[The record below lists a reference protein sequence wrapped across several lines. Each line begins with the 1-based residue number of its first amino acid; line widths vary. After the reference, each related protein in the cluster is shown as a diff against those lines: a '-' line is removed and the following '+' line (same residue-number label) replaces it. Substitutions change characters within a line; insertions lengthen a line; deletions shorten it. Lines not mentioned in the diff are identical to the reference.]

1 MIVIYDSK
9 ETSFSSLGLGILK
22 DFKSNPLITEELK
35 GSFILEFDYAKEGF
49 LSDKLVEGNL
59 IKTNHQIFRIKSI
72 TKSMSDSDKISILAQ
87 QYFQYDMSSNFLED
101 VAPTNLNA
109 QSAISWLLSKAKTS
123 NNFEVNGDC
132 TFSSSARYVR
142 KNVIDAIYTAD
153 NCIFKRFGGEPEF
166 KLNKVFIHS
175 KRGKDN
181 GFSIRKRKNLKGIE
195 FNLDFSTVVTKIL
208 PQGNDELLLDDLYVV
223 SSKLNDYYQP
233 FYKKIDFNIGM
244 DEETTEVEAKE
255 KLKSAAEKLFE
266 TGIDIPEISIKIDFI
281 ELSKCVEYEKYKNLE
296 TCSLG
301 DTVKVIVP
309 EFNIN
314 TSVRVVKTVFDVLL
328 NRFVQL
334 ELGTIKKNIVTSQK
348 DTINNIKNTLEN
360 PTSIL
365 SMAKNQASDI
375 INHPFGGNLF
385 IDKTNG
391 RLYLMDTKD
400 PKTAKNVW
408 QWSLGGLGY
417 SKNGINGPYDLAI
430 TQDGKIVADFITT
443 GKLNT
448 NVIEGYESLI
458 TTVKS
463 IKNLTDYIKT
473 KQETSSIE
481 LLKTP
486 DSTGAINKLSIK
498 NFNLQTLYPDM
509 AYPSDYTYPGVL
521 NFYTLIISNEKVVY
535 SPSLPTANNQTELY
549 NVGGISGKFYRCVD
563 NVWTEETKLDNIKFI
578 YINSPFPL
586 QTLTTT
592 MGDHVYDE
600 LIFEDNQVSIIQRLD
615 YDEENNLEV
624 LEKPVTYNLGEMLVP
639 TFETNTYITMKYWTN
654 LNYECT
660 YIEKNEFTSSFTTK
674 NETNALISITN
685 EINLKVENK
694 CGKDDVVN
702 QLNISKDLIEIKGN
716 RFVLDADNIKI
727 DKFGNILLS
736 NGAKVLGEYGLLSS
750 IIVESNIMSRSF
762 IGGNMILPMGYS
774 QYEET
779 SSGSI
784 TTIKDSLQLQ
794 FTIPK
799 GFKIMSAFILLEHM
813 PTKYKDGTT
822 LKYTGTSKNLK
833 LYRATNYS
841 AGTFVMDI
849 TRYVTNNSEINYSE
863 VPNAFGVSGFSGSSS
878 GYTSKQS
885 INIKD
890 FITTSDTEDS
900 FNMFKIETSNSLVTS
915 LAAMYQNTGACKA
928 TLMIMGYSSFE

>member
-1 MIVIYDSK
+1 MEYSSIETKMLQSFEYETTVNNDGNILGICELGKAKIQLINENNSYSTYKGSWISTPHGSFYIYDVKPVQENVTIELSCYDIKYKLDTPYDSAKHTFPCTLKEWRNSIFNDCGVTYDNTDFPNSDLTLSEEPYLDDGITNRNVVALIAQAGASIVITDNQDKFY
-9 ETSFSSLGLGILK
+9 FSWFNDTI
-22 DFKSNPLITEELK
+22 
-35 GSFILEFDYAKEGF
+35 
-49 LSDKLVEGNL
+49 
-59 IKTNHQIFRIKSI
+59 H
-72 TKSMSDSDKISILAQ
+72 
-87 QYFQYDMSSNFLED
+87 
-101 VAPTNLNA
+101 
-109 QSAISWLLSKAKTS
+109 
-123 NNFEVNGDC
+123 
-132 TFSSSARYVR
+132 
-142 KNVIDAIYTAD
+142 NVIDWLELTTEKNPTKSVNFLVLSRGDAGDDYYYPLTIPE
-153 NCIFKRFGGEPEF
+153 NKVEF
-166 KLNKVFIHS
+166 KIDSNYILDPQDTTSETDLRATTIIPLYNRI
-175 KRGKDN
+175 N
-181 GFSIRKRKNLKGIE
+181 GFSYIIYSMRTQFIENKLTLKLGDKIKYKDVYGNE
-195 FNLDFSTVVTKIL
+195 LTSYVMSKKITWLGGDLTDSDNYELTISAREINETST
-208 PQGNDELLLDDLYVV
+208 EV
-223 SSKLNDYYQP
+223 S
-233 FYKKIDFNIGM
+233 YKKKDVN
-244 DEETTEVEAKE
+244 
-255 KLKSAAEKLFE
+255 KSV
-266 TGIDIPEISIKIDFI
+266 I
-281 ELSKCVEYEKYKNLE
+281 ELSRKTDKAMGMIK
-296 TCSLG
+296 
-301 DTVKVIVP
+301 DAVKKV
-309 EFNIN
+309 
-314 TSVRVVKTVFDVLL
+314 D
-328 NRFVQL
+328 
-334 ELGTIKKNIVTSQK
+334 
-348 DTINNIKNTLEN
+348 D
-360 PTSIL
+360 
-365 SMAKNQASDI
+365 
-375 INHPFGGNLF
+375 
-385 IDKTNG
+385 
-391 RLYLMDTKD
+391 
-400 PKTAKNVW
+400 
-408 QWSLGGLGY
+408 
-417 SKNGINGPYDLAI
+417 
-430 TQDGKIVADFITT
+430 
-443 GKLNT
+443 
-448 NVIEGYESLI
+448 
-458 TTVKS
+458 
-463 IKNLTDYIKT
+463 LTDYIKT
-473 KQETSSIE
+473 KRGTTSIE

-521 NFYTLIISNEKVVY
+521 NFYTLIISNEKVIY

-592 MGDHVYDE
+592 MGDPVYDE
-600 LIFEDNQVSIIQRLD
+600 LIFEDNQVSIIQRLG

-674 NETNALISITN
+674 NETNALMSITN

-716 RFVLDADNIKI
+716 RFVLDADNVKI
-727 DKFGNILLS
+727 DKFGNIILS

>member
-1 MIVIYDSK
+1 MEYSSIETKMLQSFEYETTVNNDGNILGICELGKAKIQLINENNSYSTYKGSWISTPHGSFYIYDVKPVQENVTIELSCYDIKYKLDTPYDSAKHTFPCTLKEWRNSIFNDCGVTYDNTDFPNSDLTLSEEPYLDDGITNRNVVALIAQAGASIVITDNQDKFY
-9 ETSFSSLGLGILK
+9 FSWFN
-22 DFKSNPLITEELK
+22 DT
-35 GSFILEFDYAKEGF
+35 
-49 LSDKLVEGNL
+49 
-59 IKTNHQIFRIKSI
+59 TH
-72 TKSMSDSDKISILAQ
+72 
-87 QYFQYDMSSNFLED
+87 
-101 VAPTNLNA
+101 
-109 QSAISWLLSKAKTS
+109 
-123 NNFEVNGDC
+123 
-132 TFSSSARYVR
+132 
-142 KNVIDAIYTAD
+142 NVIDWLELTTEKNPTKSVNFLVLSRGDAGDDYYYPLTIPE
-153 NCIFKRFGGEPEF
+153 NKVEF
-166 KLNKVFIHS
+166 KIDSNYILDPQDTTSETDLRATTIIPLYNRI
-175 KRGKDN
+175 N
-181 GFSIRKRKNLKGIE
+181 GFSYIIYSMRTQFIENKLTLKLGDKIKYKDVYGNE
-195 FNLDFSTVVTKIL
+195 LTSYVMSKKITWLGGDLTDSDNYELTISASEINETST
-208 PQGNDELLLDDLYVV
+208 EV
-223 SSKLNDYYQP
+223 S
-233 FYKKIDFNIGM
+233 YKKKDVN
-244 DEETTEVEAKE
+244 
-255 KLKSAAEKLFE
+255 KSV
-266 TGIDIPEISIKIDFI
+266 I
-281 ELSKCVEYEKYKNLE
+281 ELSRKTDKAMGMIK
-296 TCSLG
+296 
-301 DTVKVIVP
+301 DAVKKV
-309 EFNIN
+309 
-314 TSVRVVKTVFDVLL
+314 D
-328 NRFVQL
+328 
-334 ELGTIKKNIVTSQK
+334 
-348 DTINNIKNTLEN
+348 D
-360 PTSIL
+360 
-365 SMAKNQASDI
+365 
-375 INHPFGGNLF
+375 
-385 IDKTNG
+385 
-391 RLYLMDTKD
+391 
-400 PKTAKNVW
+400 
-408 QWSLGGLGY
+408 
-417 SKNGINGPYDLAI
+417 
-430 TQDGKIVADFITT
+430 
-443 GKLNT
+443 
-448 NVIEGYESLI
+448 
-458 TTVKS
+458 
-463 IKNLTDYIKT
+463 LTDYIKT
-473 KQETSSIE
+473 KQGTTSIE

-521 NFYTLIISNEKVVY
+521 NFYTLIISNEKVIY

-549 NVGGISGKFYRCVD
+549 NVGGISGKFYRCID
-563 NVWTEETKLDNIKFI
+563 NVWTEETNLDNIKFI

-592 MGDHVYDE
+592 MGDPVYDE
-600 LIFEDNQVSIIQRLD
+600 LIFEDNQVSIIQRLG
-615 YDEENNLEV
+615 YDKENNLEV

-660 YIEKNEFTSSFTTK
+660 YIEKNAFTSNFSTK
-674 NETNALISITN
+674 NETNAIISITDG
-685 EINLKVENK
+685 INLKVENK
-694 CGKDDVVN
+694 CGKDEVVN
-702 QLNISKDLIEIKGN
+702 QLNISKEEILIEGN
-716 RFVLDADNIKI
+716 RFILNADNLKI

>member
-1 MIVIYDSK
+1 MEYSSIENKMLQSFEYETTVNNDGNILGICELGKAKIQLINENNSYSTYKDSWISTPHGSFYVYDVKPVQENVTIELRCYDIKYKLDTPYDSAKHTFPCTLKEWRNSIFNDCGVTYDNTDFPNSDLTLSEEPYLDDGITNRNVVALIAQAGASIVITDNQDKFY
-9 ETSFSSLGLGILK
+9 FSWFNDTI
-22 DFKSNPLITEELK
+22 
-35 GSFILEFDYAKEGF
+35 
-49 LSDKLVEGNL
+49 
-59 IKTNHQIFRIKSI
+59 H
-72 TKSMSDSDKISILAQ
+72 
-87 QYFQYDMSSNFLED
+87 
-101 VAPTNLNA
+101 
-109 QSAISWLLSKAKTS
+109 
-123 NNFEVNGDC
+123 
-132 TFSSSARYVR
+132 
-142 KNVIDAIYTAD
+142 NVIDWLELTTEKNPTKSVNFLVLSRGDAGDDYYYPLTIPE
-153 NCIFKRFGGEPEF
+153 NKVEF
-166 KLNKVFIHS
+166 KIDSNYILDPQDTTSETDLRATTIIPLYNRI
-175 KRGKDN
+175 N
-181 GFSIRKRKNLKGIE
+181 GFSYIIYSMRTQFIENKLTLKLGDKIKYKDVYGNE
-195 FNLDFSTVVTKIL
+195 LTSYVMSKKITWLGGDLTDSDNYELTISAREINETST
-208 PQGNDELLLDDLYVV
+208 EV
-223 SSKLNDYYQP
+223 S
-233 FYKKIDFNIGM
+233 YKKKDVN
-244 DEETTEVEAKE
+244 
-255 KLKSAAEKLFE
+255 KSV
-266 TGIDIPEISIKIDFI
+266 I
-281 ELSKCVEYEKYKNLE
+281 ELSRKTDKAMGMIK
-296 TCSLG
+296 
-301 DTVKVIVP
+301 DAVKKV
-309 EFNIN
+309 
-314 TSVRVVKTVFDVLL
+314 D
-328 NRFVQL
+328 
-334 ELGTIKKNIVTSQK
+334 
-348 DTINNIKNTLEN
+348 D
-360 PTSIL
+360 
-365 SMAKNQASDI
+365 
-375 INHPFGGNLF
+375 
-385 IDKTNG
+385 
-391 RLYLMDTKD
+391 
-400 PKTAKNVW
+400 
-408 QWSLGGLGY
+408 
-417 SKNGINGPYDLAI
+417 
-430 TQDGKIVADFITT
+430 
-443 GKLNT
+443 
-448 NVIEGYESLI
+448 
-458 TTVKS
+458 
-463 IKNLTDYIKT
+463 LTDYIKT
-473 KQETSSIE
+473 KQGTTSIE

-509 AYPSDYTYPGVL
+509 AYPSNYTYPGVL

-592 MGDHVYDE
+592 MGDPVYDE
-600 LIFEDNQVSIIQRLD
+600 LIFEDNQVSIIQRLG
-615 YDEENNLEV
+615 YDKENNLEV

-674 NETNALISITN
+674 NETNALMSITN

-716 RFVLDADNIKI
+716 RFVLDADNVKI
-727 DKFGNILLS
+727 DKFGNIILS

-841 AGTFVMDI
+841 GGTFVMDI
-849 TRYVTNNSEINYSE
+849 TRYITNNSEINYSE

-885 INIKD
+885 INVKD

>member
-1 MIVIYDSK
+1 MEYSSIENKMLQSFEYETTVNNDGNILGICELGKAKIQLINENNSYSTYKDSWISTPHGSFYIYDVKPVQENVTIELSCYDIKFKLDTPYDSAKHTFPCTLKEWRNSIFNDCGVTYDNTDFPNSDLTLSEEPYLDDGITNRNVVALIAQAGASIVITDNQDKFY
-9 ETSFSSLGLGILK
+9 FSWFNDTI
-22 DFKSNPLITEELK
+22 
-35 GSFILEFDYAKEGF
+35 
-49 LSDKLVEGNL
+49 
-59 IKTNHQIFRIKSI
+59 H
-72 TKSMSDSDKISILAQ
+72 
-87 QYFQYDMSSNFLED
+87 
-101 VAPTNLNA
+101 
-109 QSAISWLLSKAKTS
+109 
-123 NNFEVNGDC
+123 
-132 TFSSSARYVR
+132 
-142 KNVIDAIYTAD
+142 NVIDWLELTTEKNPTKSVNFLVLSRGDAGDDYYYPLTIPE
-153 NCIFKRFGGEPEF
+153 NKVEF
-166 KLNKVFIHS
+166 KIDSNYILDPQDTTSETDLRATTIIPLYNRI
-175 KRGKDN
+175 N
-181 GFSIRKRKNLKGIE
+181 GFSYIIYSMRTQFIENKLTLKLGDKIKYKDVYGNE
-195 FNLDFSTVVTKIL
+195 LTSYVMSKKITWLGGDLTDSDNYELTISASKINETST
-208 PQGNDELLLDDLYVV
+208 EV
-223 SSKLNDYYQP
+223 S
-233 FYKKIDFNIGM
+233 YKKKDVN
-244 DEETTEVEAKE
+244 
-255 KLKSAAEKLFE
+255 KSV
-266 TGIDIPEISIKIDFI
+266 I
-281 ELSKCVEYEKYKNLE
+281 ELSRKTDKAMGMIK
-296 TCSLG
+296 
-301 DTVKVIVP
+301 DAVKKV
-309 EFNIN
+309 
-314 TSVRVVKTVFDVLL
+314 D
-328 NRFVQL
+328 
-334 ELGTIKKNIVTSQK
+334 
-348 DTINNIKNTLEN
+348 D
-360 PTSIL
+360 
-365 SMAKNQASDI
+365 
-375 INHPFGGNLF
+375 
-385 IDKTNG
+385 
-391 RLYLMDTKD
+391 
-400 PKTAKNVW
+400 
-408 QWSLGGLGY
+408 
-417 SKNGINGPYDLAI
+417 
-430 TQDGKIVADFITT
+430 
-443 GKLNT
+443 
-448 NVIEGYESLI
+448 
-458 TTVKS
+458 
-463 IKNLTDYIKT
+463 LTDYIKT
-473 KQETSSIE
+473 KQGTTSIE

-521 NFYTLIISNEKVVY
+521 NFYTLIISNEKVIY

-549 NVGGISGKFYRCVD
+549 NVGGISGKFYRCID
-563 NVWTEETKLDNIKFI
+563 NVWTEETNLDNIKFI

-592 MGDHVYDE
+592 MGDPVYDE
-600 LIFEDNQVSIIQRLD
+600 LIFEDNQVSIIQRLG
-615 YDEENNLEV
+615 YDKENNLEV

-660 YIEKNEFTSSFTTK
+660 YIEKNEFTSSFSTK
-674 NETNALISITN
+674 NETNAIISITD

-702 QLNISKDLIEIKGN
+702 QLNISTDLIEIKGN
-716 RFVLDADNIKI
+716 RFVLDADNVKI
-727 DKFGNILLS
+727 DKFGNIILS

-762 IGGNMILPMGYS
+762 MGGNMILPMGYS

-779 SSGSI
+779 SSGSL

-841 AGTFVMDI
+841 AGTFEMNI

>member
-1 MIVIYDSK
+1 MEYSSIETKMLQSFEYETTVNNDGNILGICELGKAKIQLINENNSYSTYKGSWISTPHGSFYIYDVKPVQENVTIELSCYDIKYKLDTPYDSAKHTFPCTLKEWRNSIFNDCGVTYDNTDFPNSDLTLSEEPYLDDGITNRNVVALIAQAGASIVITDNQDKFY
-9 ETSFSSLGLGILK
+9 FSWFNDTI
-22 DFKSNPLITEELK
+22 
-35 GSFILEFDYAKEGF
+35 
-49 LSDKLVEGNL
+49 
-59 IKTNHQIFRIKSI
+59 H
-72 TKSMSDSDKISILAQ
+72 
-87 QYFQYDMSSNFLED
+87 
-101 VAPTNLNA
+101 
-109 QSAISWLLSKAKTS
+109 
-123 NNFEVNGDC
+123 
-132 TFSSSARYVR
+132 
-142 KNVIDAIYTAD
+142 NVIDWLELTTEKNPTKSVNFLVLSRGDAGDDYYYPLTIPE
-153 NCIFKRFGGEPEF
+153 NKVEF
-166 KLNKVFIHS
+166 KIDSNYILDPQDTTSETDLRATTIIPLYNRI
-175 KRGKDN
+175 N
-181 GFSIRKRKNLKGIE
+181 GFSYIIYSMRTQFIENKLTLKLGDKIKYKDVYGNE
-195 FNLDFSTVVTKIL
+195 LTSYVMSKKITWLGGDLTDSDNYELTISAREINETST
-208 PQGNDELLLDDLYVV
+208 EV
-223 SSKLNDYYQP
+223 S
-233 FYKKIDFNIGM
+233 YKKKDVN
-244 DEETTEVEAKE
+244 
-255 KLKSAAEKLFE
+255 KSV
-266 TGIDIPEISIKIDFI
+266 I
-281 ELSKCVEYEKYKNLE
+281 ELSRKTDKAMGMIK
-296 TCSLG
+296 
-301 DTVKVIVP
+301 DAVKKV
-309 EFNIN
+309 
-314 TSVRVVKTVFDVLL
+314 D
-328 NRFVQL
+328 
-334 ELGTIKKNIVTSQK
+334 
-348 DTINNIKNTLEN
+348 D
-360 PTSIL
+360 
-365 SMAKNQASDI
+365 
-375 INHPFGGNLF
+375 
-385 IDKTNG
+385 
-391 RLYLMDTKD
+391 
-400 PKTAKNVW
+400 
-408 QWSLGGLGY
+408 
-417 SKNGINGPYDLAI
+417 
-430 TQDGKIVADFITT
+430 
-443 GKLNT
+443 
-448 NVIEGYESLI
+448 
-458 TTVKS
+458 
-463 IKNLTDYIKT
+463 LTDYIKT
-473 KQETSSIE
+473 KQGTTSIE

-549 NVGGISGKFYRCVD
+549 NVGGISGKFYRCID
-563 NVWTEETKLDNIKFI
+563 NVWTEETNLDNIKFI

-592 MGDHVYDE
+592 MGDPVYDE

-674 NETNALISITN
+674 NETNAIISITD

-694 CGKDDVVN
+694 CEKDDVVN
-702 QLNISKDLIEIKGN
+702 QLNISKVLIEIKGN
-716 RFVLDADNIKI
+716 RFVLDADNVKI
-727 DKFGNILLS
+727 DKFGNIILS

-762 IGGNMILPMGYS
+762 MGGNMILPMGYS

-779 SSGSI
+779 SSGSL

-841 AGTFVMDI
+841 AGTFEMDI
-849 TRYVTNNSEINYSE
+849 LHYVTNNSEINYSE

>member
-1 MIVIYDSK
+1 MEYSSIENKMLQSFEYETTVNNDGNILGICELGKAKIQLINENNSYSTYKGSWISTPHGSFYVYDVKPVQENVTIELSCYDIKYKLDTPYDSAKHTFPCTLKEWRNSIFNDCGVTYDNIDFPNSDLTLSEEPYLDDGITNRNVVALIAQAGASIVITDNQDKFY
-9 ETSFSSLGLGILK
+9 FSWFNDTI
-22 DFKSNPLITEELK
+22 
-35 GSFILEFDYAKEGF
+35 
-49 LSDKLVEGNL
+49 
-59 IKTNHQIFRIKSI
+59 H
-72 TKSMSDSDKISILAQ
+72 
-87 QYFQYDMSSNFLED
+87 
-101 VAPTNLNA
+101 
-109 QSAISWLLSKAKTS
+109 
-123 NNFEVNGDC
+123 
-132 TFSSSARYVR
+132 
-142 KNVIDAIYTAD
+142 NVIDWLELTTEKNPTKSVNFLVLSRGDAGDDYYYPLTIPE
-153 NCIFKRFGGEPEF
+153 NKVEF
-166 KLNKVFIHS
+166 KIDSNYILDPQDTTSETDLRATTIIPLYNRI
-175 KRGKDN
+175 N
-181 GFSIRKRKNLKGIE
+181 GFSYIIYSMRTQFIENKLTLKLGDKIKYKDVYGNE
-195 FNLDFSTVVTKIL
+195 LTSYVMSKKITWLGGDLTDSDNYELTISAREINETST
-208 PQGNDELLLDDLYVV
+208 EV
-223 SSKLNDYYQP
+223 S
-233 FYKKIDFNIGM
+233 YKKKDVN
-244 DEETTEVEAKE
+244 
-255 KLKSAAEKLFE
+255 KSV
-266 TGIDIPEISIKIDFI
+266 I
-281 ELSKCVEYEKYKNLE
+281 ELSRKTDKAMGMIK
-296 TCSLG
+296 
-301 DTVKVIVP
+301 DAVKKV
-309 EFNIN
+309 
-314 TSVRVVKTVFDVLL
+314 D
-328 NRFVQL
+328 
-334 ELGTIKKNIVTSQK
+334 
-348 DTINNIKNTLEN
+348 D
-360 PTSIL
+360 
-365 SMAKNQASDI
+365 
-375 INHPFGGNLF
+375 
-385 IDKTNG
+385 
-391 RLYLMDTKD
+391 
-400 PKTAKNVW
+400 
-408 QWSLGGLGY
+408 
-417 SKNGINGPYDLAI
+417 
-430 TQDGKIVADFITT
+430 
-443 GKLNT
+443 
-448 NVIEGYESLI
+448 
-458 TTVKS
+458 
-463 IKNLTDYIKT
+463 LTDYIKT

-521 NFYTLIISNEKVVY
+521 NFYTLIISNEKVIY

-660 YIEKNEFTSSFTTK
+660 YIEKNAFTSNFSTK
-674 NETNALISITN
+674 NETNAIISITDG
-685 EINLKVENK
+685 INLKVENK
-694 CGKDDVVN
+694 CGKDEVVN
-702 QLNISKDLIEIKGN
+702 QLNISKEEILIEGN
-716 RFVLDADNIKI
+716 RFILNADNLKI

-885 INIKD
+885 INIKA

>member
-1 MIVIYDSK
+1 MEYSSIETKMLQSFEYETTVNNDGNILGICELGKAKIQLINENNSYSTYKGSWISTPHGSFYIYDVKPVQENVTIELSCYDIKYKLDTPYDSAKHTFPCTLKEWRNSIFNDCGVTYDNTDFPNSDLTLSEEPYLDDGITNRNVVALIAQAGASIVITDNQDKFY
-9 ETSFSSLGLGILK
+9 FSWFNDTI
-22 DFKSNPLITEELK
+22 
-35 GSFILEFDYAKEGF
+35 
-49 LSDKLVEGNL
+49 
-59 IKTNHQIFRIKSI
+59 H
-72 TKSMSDSDKISILAQ
+72 
-87 QYFQYDMSSNFLED
+87 
-101 VAPTNLNA
+101 
-109 QSAISWLLSKAKTS
+109 
-123 NNFEVNGDC
+123 
-132 TFSSSARYVR
+132 
-142 KNVIDAIYTAD
+142 NVIDWLELTTEKNPTKSVNFLVLSRGDAGDDYYYPLTIPE
-153 NCIFKRFGGEPEF
+153 NKVEF
-166 KLNKVFIHS
+166 KIDSNYILDPQDTTSETDLRATTIIPLYNRI
-175 KRGKDN
+175 N
-181 GFSIRKRKNLKGIE
+181 GFSYIIYSMRTQFIENKLTLKLGDKIKYKDVYGNE
-195 FNLDFSTVVTKIL
+195 LTSYVMSKKITWLGGDLTDSDNYELTISASKINETST
-208 PQGNDELLLDDLYVV
+208 EV
-223 SSKLNDYYQP
+223 S
-233 FYKKIDFNIGM
+233 YKKKDVN
-244 DEETTEVEAKE
+244 
-255 KLKSAAEKLFE
+255 KSV
-266 TGIDIPEISIKIDFI
+266 I
-281 ELSKCVEYEKYKNLE
+281 ELSRKTDKAMGMIK
-296 TCSLG
+296 
-301 DTVKVIVP
+301 DAVKKV
-309 EFNIN
+309 
-314 TSVRVVKTVFDVLL
+314 D
-328 NRFVQL
+328 
-334 ELGTIKKNIVTSQK
+334 
-348 DTINNIKNTLEN
+348 D
-360 PTSIL
+360 
-365 SMAKNQASDI
+365 
-375 INHPFGGNLF
+375 
-385 IDKTNG
+385 
-391 RLYLMDTKD
+391 
-400 PKTAKNVW
+400 
-408 QWSLGGLGY
+408 
-417 SKNGINGPYDLAI
+417 
-430 TQDGKIVADFITT
+430 
-443 GKLNT
+443 
-448 NVIEGYESLI
+448 
-458 TTVKS
+458 
-463 IKNLTDYIKT
+463 LTDYNKT
-473 KQETSSIE
+473 KQGTTSIE

-521 NFYTLIISNEKVVY
+521 NFYTLIISNEKVIY

-592 MGDHVYDE
+592 MGDPVYDE

-660 YIEKNEFTSSFTTK
+660 YIEKNAFTSNFSTK
-674 NETNALISITN
+674 NETNAIISITD

-716 RFVLDADNIKI
+716 RFVLDADNVKI
-727 DKFGNILLS
+727 DKFGNIILS

-885 INIKD
+885 INVKD

>member
-1 MIVIYDSK
+1 MEYSSIENKMLQSFEYETTVNNDGNILGICELGKAKIQLINENNSYSTYKDSWISTPHGSFYIYDVKPVQENVTIELSCYDIKFKLDTPYDSAKHTFPCTLKEWRNSIFNDCGVTYDNTDFPNSDLTLSEEPYLDDGITNRNVVALIAQAGASIVITDNQDKFY
-9 ETSFSSLGLGILK
+9 FSWFNDTI
-22 DFKSNPLITEELK
+22 
-35 GSFILEFDYAKEGF
+35 
-49 LSDKLVEGNL
+49 
-59 IKTNHQIFRIKSI
+59 H
-72 TKSMSDSDKISILAQ
+72 
-87 QYFQYDMSSNFLED
+87 
-101 VAPTNLNA
+101 
-109 QSAISWLLSKAKTS
+109 
-123 NNFEVNGDC
+123 
-132 TFSSSARYVR
+132 
-142 KNVIDAIYTAD
+142 NVIDWLELTTEKNPTKSVNFLVLSRGDAGDDYYYPLTIPE
-153 NCIFKRFGGEPEF
+153 NKVEF
-166 KLNKVFIHS
+166 KIDSNYILDPQDTTSETDLRATTIIPLYNRI
-175 KRGKDN
+175 N
-181 GFSIRKRKNLKGIE
+181 GFSYIIYSMRTQFIENKLTLKLGDKIKYKDVYGNE
-195 FNLDFSTVVTKIL
+195 LTSYVMSKKITWLGGDLTDSDNYELTISASEINETST
-208 PQGNDELLLDDLYVV
+208 EV
-223 SSKLNDYYQP
+223 S
-233 FYKKIDFNIGM
+233 YKKKDVN
-244 DEETTEVEAKE
+244 
-255 KLKSAAEKLFE
+255 KSV
-266 TGIDIPEISIKIDFI
+266 I
-281 ELSKCVEYEKYKNLE
+281 ELSRKTDKAMGMIK
-296 TCSLG
+296 
-301 DTVKVIVP
+301 DAVKKV
-309 EFNIN
+309 
-314 TSVRVVKTVFDVLL
+314 D
-328 NRFVQL
+328 
-334 ELGTIKKNIVTSQK
+334 
-348 DTINNIKNTLEN
+348 D
-360 PTSIL
+360 
-365 SMAKNQASDI
+365 
-375 INHPFGGNLF
+375 
-385 IDKTNG
+385 
-391 RLYLMDTKD
+391 
-400 PKTAKNVW
+400 
-408 QWSLGGLGY
+408 
-417 SKNGINGPYDLAI
+417 
-430 TQDGKIVADFITT
+430 
-443 GKLNT
+443 
-448 NVIEGYESLI
+448 
-458 TTVKS
+458 
-463 IKNLTDYIKT
+463 LTDYIKT
-473 KQETSSIE
+473 KQGTTSIE

-521 NFYTLIISNEKVVY
+521 NFYTLIISNEKVIY

-563 NVWTEETKLDNIKFI
+563 NVWTEETNLDNIKFI

-592 MGDHVYDE
+592 MGDPVYDE
-600 LIFEDNQVSIIQRLD
+600 LIFEDNQVSIIQRLG

-660 YIEKNEFTSSFTTK
+660 YIEKNAFTSNFSTK
-674 NETNALISITN
+674 NETNAIISITD

-694 CGKDDVVN
+694 CGKDEVVN
-702 QLNISKDLIEIKGN
+702 QLNISKEEILIEGN
-716 RFVLDADNIKI
+716 RFILNADNLKI

-863 VPNAFGVSGFSGSSS
+863 VPNAFGLSGFSGSSS

-928 TLMIMGYSSFE
+928 TLTIMGYSSFE

>member
-1 MIVIYDSK
+1 MKQDRNGVRTPQDLERKYDFSSIKKAVEQSETGLTKINQELDKFVNKTTSNIK
-9 ETSFSSLGLGILK
+9 ELQKQLDGKVTTYYYSGEPSFSNLPTSEWEESEYSQHLGDLYYDK
-22 DFKSNPLITEELK
+22 DTGYVYMFQQNNGLYSWKHMIDKDLTDALALANA
-35 GSFILEFDYAKEGF
+35 AK
-49 LSDKLVEGNL
+49 D
-59 IKTNHQIFRIKSI
+59 
-72 TKSMSDSDKISILAQ
+72 
-87 QYFQYDMSSNFLED
+87 
-101 VAPTNLNA
+101 
-109 QSAISWLLSKAKTS
+109 
-123 NNFEVNGDC
+123 
-132 TFSSSARYVR
+132 
-142 KNVIDAIYTAD
+142 TAD
-153 NCIFKRFGGEPEF
+153 NKRRVFVIRPIPPYDNGDLWLNDKELYVCQISKTKDETYEEDDF
-166 KLNKVFIHS
+166 IIATKYTDDTVANKV
-175 KRGKDN
+175 N
-181 GFSIRKRKNLKGIE
+181 EEL
-195 FNLDFSTVVTKIL
+195 TVVKGQVTIIKEK
-208 PQGNDELLLDDLYVV
+208 QDEFDVTV
-223 SSKLNDYYQP
+223 TEHTSMINSLN
-233 FYKKIDFNIGM
+233 
-244 DEETTEVEAKE
+244 EETA
-255 KLKSAAEKLFE
+255 
-266 TGIDIPEISIKIDFI
+266 
-281 ELSKCVEYEKYKNLE
+281 
-296 TCSLG
+296 
-301 DTVKVIVP
+301 
-309 EFNIN
+309 
-314 TSVRVVKTVFDVLL
+314 
-328 NRFVQL
+328 
-334 ELGTIKKNIVTSQK
+334 ELGSDVSELKITSQ
-348 DTINNIKNTLEN
+348 
-360 PTSIL
+360 SI
-365 SMAKNQASDI
+365 
-375 INHPFGGNLF
+375 
-385 IDKTNG
+385 T
-391 RLYLMDTKD
+391 
-400 PKTAKNVW
+400 
-408 QWSLGGLGY
+408 
-417 SKNGINGPYDLAI
+417 
-430 TQDGKIVADFITT
+430 
-443 GKLNT
+443 
-448 NVIEGYESLI
+448 ES
-458 TTVKS
+458 VNS

-473 KQETSSIE
+473 KQETTSIE

-509 AYPSDYTYPGVL
+509 AYPSNYTYPGVL

-592 MGDHVYDE
+592 MGDPVYDE
-600 LIFEDNQVSIIQRLD
+600 LIFEDNQVSIIQRLG
-615 YDEENNLEV
+615 YDKENNLEV

-674 NETNALISITN
+674 NETNALMSITN

-716 RFVLDADNIKI
+716 RFVLDADNVKI
-727 DKFGNILLS
+727 DKFGNIILS

>member
-1 MIVIYDSK
+1 MEYSSIENKMLQSFEYETTVNNDGNILGICELGKAKIQLINENNSYSTYKDSWISTPHGSFYVYDVKPVQENVTIELRCYDIKYKLDTPYDSAKHTFPCTLKEWRNSIFNDCGVTYDNTDFPNSDLTLSEEPYLDDGITNRNVVALIAQAGASIVITDNQDKFY
-9 ETSFSSLGLGILK
+9 FSWFNDTI
-22 DFKSNPLITEELK
+22 
-35 GSFILEFDYAKEGF
+35 
-49 LSDKLVEGNL
+49 
-59 IKTNHQIFRIKSI
+59 H
-72 TKSMSDSDKISILAQ
+72 
-87 QYFQYDMSSNFLED
+87 
-101 VAPTNLNA
+101 
-109 QSAISWLLSKAKTS
+109 
-123 NNFEVNGDC
+123 
-132 TFSSSARYVR
+132 
-142 KNVIDAIYTAD
+142 NVIDWLELTTEKNPTKSVNFLVLSRGDAGDDYYYPLTIPE
-153 NCIFKRFGGEPEF
+153 NKVEF
-166 KLNKVFIHS
+166 KIDSNYILDPQDTTSETDLRATTIIPLYNRI
-175 KRGKDN
+175 N
-181 GFSIRKRKNLKGIE
+181 GFSYIIYSMRTQFIENKLTLKLGDKIKYKDVYGNE
-195 FNLDFSTVVTKIL
+195 LTSYVMSKKITWLGGDLTDSDNYELTISSREINETST
-208 PQGNDELLLDDLYVV
+208 EV
-223 SSKLNDYYQP
+223 S
-233 FYKKIDFNIGM
+233 YKKKDVN
-244 DEETTEVEAKE
+244 
-255 KLKSAAEKLFE
+255 KSV
-266 TGIDIPEISIKIDFI
+266 I
-281 ELSKCVEYEKYKNLE
+281 ELSRKTDKAMGMIK
-296 TCSLG
+296 
-301 DTVKVIVP
+301 DAVKKV
-309 EFNIN
+309 
-314 TSVRVVKTVFDVLL
+314 D
-328 NRFVQL
+328 
-334 ELGTIKKNIVTSQK
+334 
-348 DTINNIKNTLEN
+348 D
-360 PTSIL
+360 
-365 SMAKNQASDI
+365 
-375 INHPFGGNLF
+375 
-385 IDKTNG
+385 
-391 RLYLMDTKD
+391 
-400 PKTAKNVW
+400 
-408 QWSLGGLGY
+408 
-417 SKNGINGPYDLAI
+417 
-430 TQDGKIVADFITT
+430 
-443 GKLNT
+443 
-448 NVIEGYESLI
+448 
-458 TTVKS
+458 
-463 IKNLTDYIKT
+463 LTDYIKT
-473 KQETSSIE
+473 KQGTTSIE

-509 AYPSDYTYPGVL
+509 AYPSNYTYPGVL

-592 MGDHVYDE
+592 MGDPVYDE
-600 LIFEDNQVSIIQRLD
+600 LIFEDNQVSIIQRLG
-615 YDEENNLEV
+615 YDKENNLEV

-660 YIEKNEFTSSFTTK
+660 YIEKNAFTSNFSTK
-674 NETNALISITN
+674 NETNAIISITD

-694 CGKDDVVN
+694 CGKDEVVN
-702 QLNISKDLIEIKGN
+702 QLNISKEEILIEGN
-716 RFVLDADNIKI
+716 RFILNADNLKI

>member
-1 MIVIYDSK
+1 MEYSSIENKMLQSFEYETTVNNDGNILGICELGKAKIQLINENNSYSTYKGSWISTPHGSFYVYDVKPVQENVTIELSCYDIKYKLDTPYDSAKHTFPCTLKEWRNSIFNDCGVTYDNIDFPNSDLTLSEEPYLDDGITNRNVVALIAQAGASIVITDNQDKFY
-9 ETSFSSLGLGILK
+9 FSWFNDTI
-22 DFKSNPLITEELK
+22 
-35 GSFILEFDYAKEGF
+35 
-49 LSDKLVEGNL
+49 
-59 IKTNHQIFRIKSI
+59 H
-72 TKSMSDSDKISILAQ
+72 
-87 QYFQYDMSSNFLED
+87 
-101 VAPTNLNA
+101 
-109 QSAISWLLSKAKTS
+109 
-123 NNFEVNGDC
+123 
-132 TFSSSARYVR
+132 
-142 KNVIDAIYTAD
+142 NVIDWLELTTEKNPTKSVNFLVLSRGDAGDDYYYPLTIPE
-153 NCIFKRFGGEPEF
+153 NKVEF
-166 KLNKVFIHS
+166 KIDSNYILDPQDTTSETDLRATTIIPLYNRI
-175 KRGKDN
+175 N
-181 GFSIRKRKNLKGIE
+181 GFSYIIYSMRTQFIENKLTLKLGDKIKYKDVYGNE
-195 FNLDFSTVVTKIL
+195 LTSYVMSKKITWLGGDLTDSDNYELTISAREINETST
-208 PQGNDELLLDDLYVV
+208 EV
-223 SSKLNDYYQP
+223 S
-233 FYKKIDFNIGM
+233 YKKKDVN
-244 DEETTEVEAKE
+244 
-255 KLKSAAEKLFE
+255 KSV
-266 TGIDIPEISIKIDFI
+266 I
-281 ELSKCVEYEKYKNLE
+281 ELSRKTDKAMGMIK
-296 TCSLG
+296 
-301 DTVKVIVP
+301 DAVKKV
-309 EFNIN
+309 
-314 TSVRVVKTVFDVLL
+314 D
-328 NRFVQL
+328 
-334 ELGTIKKNIVTSQK
+334 
-348 DTINNIKNTLEN
+348 D
-360 PTSIL
+360 
-365 SMAKNQASDI
+365 
-375 INHPFGGNLF
+375 
-385 IDKTNG
+385 
-391 RLYLMDTKD
+391 
-400 PKTAKNVW
+400 
-408 QWSLGGLGY
+408 
-417 SKNGINGPYDLAI
+417 
-430 TQDGKIVADFITT
+430 
-443 GKLNT
+443 
-448 NVIEGYESLI
+448 
-458 TTVKS
+458 
-463 IKNLTDYIKT
+463 LTDYIKT

-521 NFYTLIISNEKVVY
+521 NFYTLIISNEKVIY

-660 YIEKNEFTSSFTTK
+660 YIEKNAFTSNFSTK
-674 NETNALISITN
+674 NETNAIISITDG
-685 EINLKVENK
+685 INLKVENK
-694 CGKDDVVN
+694 CGKDEVVN
-702 QLNISKDLIEIKGN
+702 QLNISKEEILIEGN
-716 RFVLDADNIKI
+716 RFILNADNLKI

>member
-1 MIVIYDSK
+1 MEYSSIENKMLQSFEYETTVNNDGNILGICELGKAKIQLINENNSYSTYKDSWISTPHGSFYVYDVKPVQENVTIELSCYDIKYKLDTPYDSTKHTFPCTLKEWRNSIFNDCGVTYDNTDFPNSDLTLSEEPYLDDGITNRNVVALIAQAGASIVITDNQDKFY
-9 ETSFSSLGLGILK
+9 FSWFNDTTHNVIDWLE
-22 DFKSNPLITEELK
+22 LITEK
-35 GSFILEFDYAKEGF
+35 
-49 LSDKLVEGNL
+49 NP
-59 IKTNHQIFRIKSI
+59 
-72 TKSMSDSDKISILAQ
+72 TKSV
-87 QYFQYDMSSNFLED
+87 NFL
-101 VAPTNLNA
+101 V
-109 QSAISWLLSKAKTS
+109 LSR
-123 NNFEVNGDC
+123 GDAGDDYYYPL
-132 TFSSSARYVR
+132 TIPENKV
-142 KNVIDAIYTAD
+142 
-153 NCIFKRFGGEPEF
+153 EF
-166 KLNKVFIHS
+166 KIDSNYILDPQDTTSETDLRATTIIPLYNRI
-175 KRGKDN
+175 N
-181 GFSIRKRKNLKGIE
+181 GFSYIIYSMRTQFIENKLTLKLGDKIKYKDVYGNE
-195 FNLDFSTVVTKIL
+195 LTSYVMSKKITWLGGDLTDSDNYELTISASEINETST
-208 PQGNDELLLDDLYVV
+208 EV
-223 SSKLNDYYQP
+223 S
-233 FYKKIDFNIGM
+233 YKKKDVN
-244 DEETTEVEAKE
+244 
-255 KLKSAAEKLFE
+255 KSV
-266 TGIDIPEISIKIDFI
+266 I
-281 ELSKCVEYEKYKNLE
+281 ELSRKTDKAMGMIK
-296 TCSLG
+296 
-301 DTVKVIVP
+301 DAVKKV
-309 EFNIN
+309 
-314 TSVRVVKTVFDVLL
+314 D
-328 NRFVQL
+328 
-334 ELGTIKKNIVTSQK
+334 
-348 DTINNIKNTLEN
+348 D
-360 PTSIL
+360 
-365 SMAKNQASDI
+365 
-375 INHPFGGNLF
+375 
-385 IDKTNG
+385 
-391 RLYLMDTKD
+391 
-400 PKTAKNVW
+400 
-408 QWSLGGLGY
+408 
-417 SKNGINGPYDLAI
+417 
-430 TQDGKIVADFITT
+430 
-443 GKLNT
+443 
-448 NVIEGYESLI
+448 
-458 TTVKS
+458 
-463 IKNLTDYIKT
+463 LTDYIKT
-473 KQETSSIE
+473 KQGTTSIE

-521 NFYTLIISNEKVVY
+521 NFYTLIISNEKVIY

-563 NVWTEETKLDNIKFI
+563 NVWTEETNLDNIKFI

-592 MGDHVYDE
+592 MGDPVYDE
-600 LIFEDNQVSIIQRLD
+600 LIFEDNQVSIIQRLG

-660 YIEKNEFTSSFTTK
+660 YIEKNAFTSNFSTK
-674 NETNALISITN
+674 NETNAIISITD

-694 CGKDDVVN
+694 CGKDEVVN
-702 QLNISKDLIEIKGN
+702 QFNISKEEILIEGN
-716 RFVLDADNIKI
+716 RFILNADNLKI

-863 VPNAFGVSGFSGSSS
+863 VPNAFGVNGFSGSSS

>member
-1 MIVIYDSK
+1 MEYSSIENKMLQSFEYETTVNNDGNILGICELGKAKIQLINENNSYSTYKGSWISTPHGSFYVYDVKPVQENVTIELSCYDIKYKLDTPYDSAKHTFPCTLKEWRNSIFNDCGVTYDNIDFPNSDLTLSEEPYLDDGITNRNVVALIAQAGASIVITDNQDKFY
-9 ETSFSSLGLGILK
+9 FSWFNDTL
-22 DFKSNPLITEELK
+22 
-35 GSFILEFDYAKEGF
+35 
-49 LSDKLVEGNL
+49 
-59 IKTNHQIFRIKSI
+59 H
-72 TKSMSDSDKISILAQ
+72 
-87 QYFQYDMSSNFLED
+87 
-101 VAPTNLNA
+101 
-109 QSAISWLLSKAKTS
+109 
-123 NNFEVNGDC
+123 
-132 TFSSSARYVR
+132 
-142 KNVIDAIYTAD
+142 NVIDWLELTTEKNPTKSVNFLVLSRGDAGDDYYYPLTIPE
-153 NCIFKRFGGEPEF
+153 NKVEF
-166 KLNKVFIHS
+166 KIDSNYILDPQDTTSETDLRATTIIPLYNRI
-175 KRGKDN
+175 N
-181 GFSIRKRKNLKGIE
+181 GFSYIIYSMRTQFIENKLTLKLGDKIKYKDVYGNE
-195 FNLDFSTVVTKIL
+195 LTSYVMSKKITWLGGDLTDSDNYELTISAREINETST
-208 PQGNDELLLDDLYVV
+208 EV
-223 SSKLNDYYQP
+223 S
-233 FYKKIDFNIGM
+233 YKKKDVN
-244 DEETTEVEAKE
+244 
-255 KLKSAAEKLFE
+255 KSV
-266 TGIDIPEISIKIDFI
+266 I
-281 ELSKCVEYEKYKNLE
+281 ELSRKTDKAMGMIK
-296 TCSLG
+296 
-301 DTVKVIVP
+301 DAVKKV
-309 EFNIN
+309 
-314 TSVRVVKTVFDVLL
+314 D
-328 NRFVQL
+328 
-334 ELGTIKKNIVTSQK
+334 
-348 DTINNIKNTLEN
+348 D
-360 PTSIL
+360 
-365 SMAKNQASDI
+365 
-375 INHPFGGNLF
+375 
-385 IDKTNG
+385 
-391 RLYLMDTKD
+391 
-400 PKTAKNVW
+400 
-408 QWSLGGLGY
+408 
-417 SKNGINGPYDLAI
+417 
-430 TQDGKIVADFITT
+430 
-443 GKLNT
+443 
-448 NVIEGYESLI
+448 
-458 TTVKS
+458 
-463 IKNLTDYIKT
+463 LTDYIKT

-521 NFYTLIISNEKVVY
+521 NFYTLIISNEKVIY

-660 YIEKNEFTSSFTTK
+660 YIEKNAFTSNFSTK
-674 NETNALISITN
+674 NETNAIISITDG
-685 EINLKVENK
+685 INLKVENK
-694 CGKDDVVN
+694 CGKDEVVN
-702 QLNISKDLIEIKGN
+702 QLNISKEEILIEGN
-716 RFVLDADNIKI
+716 RFILNADNLKI

-885 INIKD
+885 INIKA

>member
-1 MIVIYDSK
+1 MEYSSIETKMLQSFEYETTVNNDGNILGICELGKAKIQLINENNSYSTYKDSWISTPHGSFYIYDVKPVQENVTIELSCYDIKYKLDTPYDSAKHTFPCTLKEWRNSIFNDCGVTYDNTDFPNSDLTLSEEPYLDDGITNRNVVALIAQAGASIVITDNQDKFY
-9 ETSFSSLGLGILK
+9 FSWFN
-22 DFKSNPLITEELK
+22 DT
-35 GSFILEFDYAKEGF
+35 
-49 LSDKLVEGNL
+49 
-59 IKTNHQIFRIKSI
+59 TH
-72 TKSMSDSDKISILAQ
+72 
-87 QYFQYDMSSNFLED
+87 
-101 VAPTNLNA
+101 
-109 QSAISWLLSKAKTS
+109 
-123 NNFEVNGDC
+123 
-132 TFSSSARYVR
+132 
-142 KNVIDAIYTAD
+142 NVIDWLELTTEKNPTKSVNFLVLSRGDTGDDYYYPLTIPE
-153 NCIFKRFGGEPEF
+153 NKVEF
-166 KLNKVFIHS
+166 KIDSNYILDPQDTTSETDLRATTIIPLYNRI
-175 KRGKDN
+175 N
-181 GFSIRKRKNLKGIE
+181 GFSYIIYSMRTQFIENKLTLKLGDKIKYKDVYGNE
-195 FNLDFSTVVTKIL
+195 LTSYVMSKKITWLGGDLTDSDNYELTISASKINETST
-208 PQGNDELLLDDLYVV
+208 EV
-223 SSKLNDYYQP
+223 S
-233 FYKKIDFNIGM
+233 YKKKDVN
-244 DEETTEVEAKE
+244 
-255 KLKSAAEKLFE
+255 KSV
-266 TGIDIPEISIKIDFI
+266 I
-281 ELSKCVEYEKYKNLE
+281 ELSRKTDKAMGMIK
-296 TCSLG
+296 
-301 DTVKVIVP
+301 DAVKKV
-309 EFNIN
+309 
-314 TSVRVVKTVFDVLL
+314 D
-328 NRFVQL
+328 
-334 ELGTIKKNIVTSQK
+334 
-348 DTINNIKNTLEN
+348 D
-360 PTSIL
+360 
-365 SMAKNQASDI
+365 
-375 INHPFGGNLF
+375 
-385 IDKTNG
+385 
-391 RLYLMDTKD
+391 
-400 PKTAKNVW
+400 
-408 QWSLGGLGY
+408 
-417 SKNGINGPYDLAI
+417 
-430 TQDGKIVADFITT
+430 
-443 GKLNT
+443 
-448 NVIEGYESLI
+448 
-458 TTVKS
+458 
-463 IKNLTDYIKT
+463 LTDYNKT

-521 NFYTLIISNEKVVY
+521 NFYTLIISNEKVIY

-592 MGDHVYDE
+592 MGDPVYDE

-660 YIEKNEFTSSFTTK
+660 YIEKNEFTSSFSTK
-674 NETNALISITN
+674 NETNAIISITDG
-685 EINLKVENK
+685 INLKVENK

-702 QLNISKDLIEIKGN
+702 QLNISKDLIIIKGN
-716 RFVLDADNIKI
+716 RFVLDADNVKI
-727 DKFGNILLS
+727 DKFGNIILS

>member
-1 MIVIYDSK
+1 MEYSSIETKMLQSFEYETTVNNDGNILGICELGKAKIQLINENNSYSTYKGSWISTPHGSFYIYDVKPVQENVTIELSCYDIKYKLDTPYDSAKHTFPCTLKEWRNSIFNDCGVTYDNTDFPNSDLTLSEEPYLDDGITNRNVVALIAQAGASIVITDNQDKFY
-9 ETSFSSLGLGILK
+9 FSWFNDTI
-22 DFKSNPLITEELK
+22 
-35 GSFILEFDYAKEGF
+35 
-49 LSDKLVEGNL
+49 
-59 IKTNHQIFRIKSI
+59 H
-72 TKSMSDSDKISILAQ
+72 
-87 QYFQYDMSSNFLED
+87 
-101 VAPTNLNA
+101 
-109 QSAISWLLSKAKTS
+109 
-123 NNFEVNGDC
+123 
-132 TFSSSARYVR
+132 
-142 KNVIDAIYTAD
+142 NVIDWLELTTEKNPTKSVNFLVLSRGDAGDDYYYPLTIPE
-153 NCIFKRFGGEPEF
+153 NKVEF
-166 KLNKVFIHS
+166 KIDSNYILDPQDTTSETDLRATTIIPLYNRI
-175 KRGKDN
+175 N
-181 GFSIRKRKNLKGIE
+181 GFSYIIYSMRTQFIENKLTLKLGDKIKYKDVYGNE
-195 FNLDFSTVVTKIL
+195 LTSYVMSKKITWLGGDLTDSDNYELTISAREINETST
-208 PQGNDELLLDDLYVV
+208 EV
-223 SSKLNDYYQP
+223 S
-233 FYKKIDFNIGM
+233 YKKKDVN
-244 DEETTEVEAKE
+244 
-255 KLKSAAEKLFE
+255 KSV
-266 TGIDIPEISIKIDFI
+266 I
-281 ELSKCVEYEKYKNLE
+281 ELSRKTDKAMGMIK
-296 TCSLG
+296 
-301 DTVKVIVP
+301 DAVKKV
-309 EFNIN
+309 
-314 TSVRVVKTVFDVLL
+314 D
-328 NRFVQL
+328 
-334 ELGTIKKNIVTSQK
+334 
-348 DTINNIKNTLEN
+348 D
-360 PTSIL
+360 
-365 SMAKNQASDI
+365 
-375 INHPFGGNLF
+375 
-385 IDKTNG
+385 
-391 RLYLMDTKD
+391 
-400 PKTAKNVW
+400 
-408 QWSLGGLGY
+408 
-417 SKNGINGPYDLAI
+417 
-430 TQDGKIVADFITT
+430 
-443 GKLNT
+443 
-448 NVIEGYESLI
+448 
-458 TTVKS
+458 
-463 IKNLTDYIKT
+463 LTDYIKT
-473 KQETSSIE
+473 KQGTTSIE

-521 NFYTLIISNEKVVY
+521 NFYTLIISNEKVIY

-549 NVGGISGKFYRCVD
+549 NVGGISGKFYRCID
-563 NVWTEETKLDNIKFI
+563 NVWTEETNLDNIKFI

-592 MGDHVYDE
+592 MGDPVYDE

-674 NETNALISITN
+674 NETNALMSITN

-716 RFVLDADNIKI
+716 RFVLDADNVKI
-727 DKFGNILLS
+727 DKFGNIILS

-885 INIKD
+885 INVKD

>member
-1 MIVIYDSK
+1 MEYSSIENKMLQSFEYETTVNNDGNILGICELGKAKIQLINENNSYSTYKGSWISTPHGSFYVYDVKPVQENVTIELSCYDIKYKLDTPYDSAKHTFPCTLKEWRNSIFNDCGVTYDNIDFPNSDLTLSEEPYLDDGITNRNVVALIAQAGASIVITDNQDKFY
-9 ETSFSSLGLGILK
+9 FSWFNDTI
-22 DFKSNPLITEELK
+22 
-35 GSFILEFDYAKEGF
+35 
-49 LSDKLVEGNL
+49 
-59 IKTNHQIFRIKSI
+59 H
-72 TKSMSDSDKISILAQ
+72 
-87 QYFQYDMSSNFLED
+87 
-101 VAPTNLNA
+101 
-109 QSAISWLLSKAKTS
+109 
-123 NNFEVNGDC
+123 
-132 TFSSSARYVR
+132 
-142 KNVIDAIYTAD
+142 NVIDWLELTTEKNPTKSVNFLVLSRGDAGDDYYYPLTIPE
-153 NCIFKRFGGEPEF
+153 NKVEF
-166 KLNKVFIHS
+166 KIDSNYILDPQDTTSETDLRATTIIPLYNRI
-175 KRGKDN
+175 N
-181 GFSIRKRKNLKGIE
+181 GFSYIIYSMRTQFIENKLTLKLGDKIKYKDVYGNE
-195 FNLDFSTVVTKIL
+195 LTSYVMSKKITWLGGDLTDSDNYELTISAREINETST
-208 PQGNDELLLDDLYVV
+208 EV
-223 SSKLNDYYQP
+223 S
-233 FYKKIDFNIGM
+233 YKKKDVN
-244 DEETTEVEAKE
+244 
-255 KLKSAAEKLFE
+255 KSV
-266 TGIDIPEISIKIDFI
+266 I
-281 ELSKCVEYEKYKNLE
+281 ELSRKTDKAMGMIK
-296 TCSLG
+296 
-301 DTVKVIVP
+301 DAVKKV
-309 EFNIN
+309 
-314 TSVRVVKTVFDVLL
+314 D
-328 NRFVQL
+328 
-334 ELGTIKKNIVTSQK
+334 
-348 DTINNIKNTLEN
+348 D
-360 PTSIL
+360 
-365 SMAKNQASDI
+365 
-375 INHPFGGNLF
+375 
-385 IDKTNG
+385 
-391 RLYLMDTKD
+391 
-400 PKTAKNVW
+400 
-408 QWSLGGLGY
+408 
-417 SKNGINGPYDLAI
+417 
-430 TQDGKIVADFITT
+430 
-443 GKLNT
+443 
-448 NVIEGYESLI
+448 
-458 TTVKS
+458 
-463 IKNLTDYIKT
+463 LTDYIKT

-486 DSTGAINKLSIK
+486 DSTGTINKLSIK

-521 NFYTLIISNEKVVY
+521 NFYTLIISNEKVIY

-660 YIEKNEFTSSFTTK
+660 YIEKNAFTSNFSTK
-674 NETNALISITN
+674 NETNAIISITDG
-685 EINLKVENK
+685 INLKVENK
-694 CGKDDVVN
+694 CGKDEVVN
-702 QLNISKDLIEIKGN
+702 QLNISKEEILIEGN
-716 RFVLDADNIKI
+716 RFILNADNLKI

-774 QYEET
+774 QYIET
-779 SSGSI
+779 SSGLL

-822 LKYTGTSKNLK
+822 LMYTGTSKNLK

-841 AGTFVMDI
+841 AGTFEVDI
-849 TRYVTNNSEINYSE
+849 LYYVTKNSEINYSE

-900 FNMFKIETSNSLVTS
+900 LNMFKIETSNSLVTS

>member
-1 MIVIYDSK
+1 MTSTKFINECKNRANANRLGQVIVDGIDTPITNSNYLQKLEIDS
-9 ETSFSSLGLGILK
+9 GC
-22 DFKSNPLITEELK
+22 
-35 GSFILEFDYAKEGF
+35 Y
-49 LSDKLVEGNL
+49 
-59 IKTNHQIFRIKSI
+59 
-72 TKSMSDSDKISILAQ
+72 
-87 QYFQYDMSSNFLED
+87 
-101 VAPTNLNA
+101 
-109 QSAISWLLSKAKTS
+109 
-123 NNFEVNGDC
+123 VNGDIIGSVYAKC
-132 TFSSSARYVR
+132 LKANFISDQNNLTDKSIETKIGVKYADLSNEYINTGNYKVTRPNNEITANMSQITAYS
-142 KNVIDAIYTAD
+142 DLYT
-153 NCIFKRFGGEPEF
+153 
-166 KLNKVFIHS
+166 
-175 KRGKDN
+175 
-181 GFSIRKRKNLKGIE
+181 
-195 FNLDFSTVVTKIL
+195 NLDSKYICNIDYST
-208 PQGNDELLLDDLYVV
+208 GNKTVSDLYADVCSNLGLTPKTLEFINSTIPIYDNPFTNGEKNRTV
-223 SSKLNDYYQP
+223 LQTIAKISCSFVDIDNDTNMIDLCWLSSNEEPDYVFNLNDYSSVEGGQIVCGP
-233 FYKKIDFNIGM
+233 INCLIIKNSQVD
-244 DEETTEVEAKE
+244 DENLTIKDDE
-255 KLKSAAEKLFE
+255 
-266 TGIDIPEISIKIDFI
+266 SIKIYGENSIIISDDYILHNAELRQQAINYIWNRVKGMKYVDCKLTTYYGKPFLKLGAKIRIYVNDTDYFDTYVLKHNFTYDGSFTSVIESPALTKQEIKTKQDVSLGQALKNTQIDVDKQKQQIKLLNKKVDDLSDFIKTKQSETFI
-281 ELSKCVEYEKYKNLE
+281 ELS
-296 TCSLG
+296 
-301 DTVKVIVP
+301 
-309 EFNIN
+309 N
-314 TSVRVVKTVFDVLL
+314 TPNS
-328 NRFVQL
+328 N
-334 ELGTIKKNIVTSQK
+334 
-348 DTINNIKNTLEN
+348 
-360 PTSIL
+360 
-365 SMAKNQASDI
+365 
-375 INHPFGGNLF
+375 
-385 IDKTNG
+385 
-391 RLYLMDTKD
+391 
-400 PKTAKNVW
+400 
-408 QWSLGGLGY
+408 
-417 SKNGINGPYDLAI
+417 
-430 TQDGKIVADFITT
+430 
-443 GKLNT
+443 
-448 NVIEGYESLI
+448 
-458 TTVKS
+458 
-463 IKNLTDYIKT
+463 
-473 KQETSSIE
+473 
-481 LLKTP
+481 
-486 DSTGAINKLSIK
+486 GAINKLSIK

-509 AYPSDYTYPGVL
+509 AYPSNYTYPGVL
-521 NFYTLIISNEKVVY
+521 NFYTLIISNEKVIY

-549 NVGGISGKFYRCVD
+549 NVGGISGKFYRCID
-563 NVWTEETKLDNIKFI
+563 NVWTEETNLDNIKFI

-592 MGDHVYDE
+592 MGDPVYDE
-600 LIFEDNQVSIIQRLD
+600 LIFEDNQVSIIQRLG
-615 YDEENNLEV
+615 YDKENNLEV

-660 YIEKNEFTSSFTTK
+660 YIEKNAFTSNFSTK
-674 NETNALISITN
+674 NETNAIISITD

-716 RFVLDADNIKI
+716 RFVLDADNVKI
-727 DKFGNILLS
+727 DKFGNIILS

-841 AGTFVMDI
+841 AGTFVMNI

-885 INIKD
+885 INVKD

>member
-1 MIVIYDSK
+1 MEYSSIETKMLQSFEYETTVNNDGNILGICELGKAKIQLINENNSYSTYKDSWISTPHGSFYIYDVKPVQENVTIELSCYDIKYKLDTPYDSAKHTFPCTLKEWRNSIFNDCGVTYDNTDFPNSDLTLSEEPYLDDGITNRNVVALIAQAGASIVITDNQDKFY
-9 ETSFSSLGLGILK
+9 FSW
-22 DFKSNPLITEELK
+22 F
-35 GSFILEFDYAKEGF
+35 
-49 LSDKLVEGNL
+49 
-59 IKTNHQIFRIKSI
+59 
-72 TKSMSDSDKISILAQ
+72 
-87 QYFQYDMSSNFLED
+87 
-101 VAPTNLNA
+101 
-109 QSAISWLLSKAKTS
+109 
-123 NNFEVNGDC
+123 NN
-132 TFSSSARYVR
+132 TIH
-142 KNVIDAIYTAD
+142 NVIDWLELTTEKNPTKSVNFLVLSRGDAGDDYYYPLTIPE
-153 NCIFKRFGGEPEF
+153 NKVEF
-166 KLNKVFIHS
+166 KIDSNYILDPQDTTSETDLRATTIIPLYNRI
-175 KRGKDN
+175 N
-181 GFSIRKRKNLKGIE
+181 GFSYIIYSMRTQFIENKLTLKLGDKIKYKDVYGNE
-195 FNLDFSTVVTKIL
+195 FTSYVMSKKITWLGGDLTDSDNYELMISASKINETST
-208 PQGNDELLLDDLYVV
+208 EV
-223 SSKLNDYYQP
+223 S
-233 FYKKIDFNIGM
+233 YKKKDVN
-244 DEETTEVEAKE
+244 
-255 KLKSAAEKLFE
+255 KSV
-266 TGIDIPEISIKIDFI
+266 I
-281 ELSKCVEYEKYKNLE
+281 ELSRKTDKAMGIIK
-296 TCSLG
+296 
-301 DTVKVIVP
+301 DAVKKV
-309 EFNIN
+309 
-314 TSVRVVKTVFDVLL
+314 D
-328 NRFVQL
+328 
-334 ELGTIKKNIVTSQK
+334 
-348 DTINNIKNTLEN
+348 D
-360 PTSIL
+360 
-365 SMAKNQASDI
+365 
-375 INHPFGGNLF
+375 
-385 IDKTNG
+385 
-391 RLYLMDTKD
+391 
-400 PKTAKNVW
+400 
-408 QWSLGGLGY
+408 
-417 SKNGINGPYDLAI
+417 
-430 TQDGKIVADFITT
+430 
-443 GKLNT
+443 
-448 NVIEGYESLI
+448 
-458 TTVKS
+458 
-463 IKNLTDYIKT
+463 LTDYIKT

-521 NFYTLIISNEKVVY
+521 NFYTLIISNEKVIY
-535 SPSLPTANNQTELY
+535 SPSLPTANNQIELY
-549 NVGGISGKFYRCVD
+549 NVGGISGKFYRCID
-563 NVWTEETKLDNIKFI
+563 NVWTEETNLDNIKFI

-592 MGDHVYDE
+592 DDTVYDE

-624 LEKPVTYNLGEMLVP
+624 LETPVTYNLGEMLVP
-639 TFETNTYITMKYWTN
+639 TFETNTYITLKYWTN

-660 YIEKNEFTSSFTTK
+660 YIEKNEFTSSFTIK
-674 NETNALISITN
+674 NETKALMSITN
-685 EINLKVENK
+685 KINLKVENK
-694 CGKDDVVN
+694 CGKDEVVN

>member
-1 MIVIYDSK
+1 MEYSSIETKMLQSFEYETTVNNDGNILGICELGKAKIQLINENNSYSTYKGSWISTPHGSFYIYDVKPVQENVTIELSCYDIKYKLDTPYDSAKHTFPCTLKEWRNSIFNDCGVTYDNTDFPNSDLTLSEEPYLDDGITNRNVVALIAQAGASIVITDNQDKFY
-9 ETSFSSLGLGILK
+9 FSWFNDTI
-22 DFKSNPLITEELK
+22 
-35 GSFILEFDYAKEGF
+35 
-49 LSDKLVEGNL
+49 
-59 IKTNHQIFRIKSI
+59 H
-72 TKSMSDSDKISILAQ
+72 
-87 QYFQYDMSSNFLED
+87 
-101 VAPTNLNA
+101 
-109 QSAISWLLSKAKTS
+109 
-123 NNFEVNGDC
+123 
-132 TFSSSARYVR
+132 
-142 KNVIDAIYTAD
+142 NVIDWLELTTEKNPTKSVNFLVLSRGDAGDDYYYPLTIPE
-153 NCIFKRFGGEPEF
+153 NKVEF
-166 KLNKVFIHS
+166 KIDSNYILDPQDTTSETDLRATTIIPLYNRI
-175 KRGKDN
+175 N
-181 GFSIRKRKNLKGIE
+181 GFSYIIYSMRTQFIENKLTLKLGDKIKYKDVYGNE
-195 FNLDFSTVVTKIL
+195 LTSYVMSKKITWLGGDLTDSDNYELTISASEINETST
-208 PQGNDELLLDDLYVV
+208 EV
-223 SSKLNDYYQP
+223 S
-233 FYKKIDFNIGM
+233 YKKKDVN
-244 DEETTEVEAKE
+244 
-255 KLKSAAEKLFE
+255 KSV
-266 TGIDIPEISIKIDFI
+266 I
-281 ELSKCVEYEKYKNLE
+281 ELSRKTDKAMGMIK
-296 TCSLG
+296 
-301 DTVKVIVP
+301 DAVKKV
-309 EFNIN
+309 
-314 TSVRVVKTVFDVLL
+314 D
-328 NRFVQL
+328 
-334 ELGTIKKNIVTSQK
+334 
-348 DTINNIKNTLEN
+348 D
-360 PTSIL
+360 
-365 SMAKNQASDI
+365 
-375 INHPFGGNLF
+375 
-385 IDKTNG
+385 
-391 RLYLMDTKD
+391 
-400 PKTAKNVW
+400 
-408 QWSLGGLGY
+408 
-417 SKNGINGPYDLAI
+417 
-430 TQDGKIVADFITT
+430 
-443 GKLNT
+443 
-448 NVIEGYESLI
+448 
-458 TTVKS
+458 
-463 IKNLTDYIKT
+463 LTDYIKT
-473 KQETSSIE
+473 KQGTTSIE

-521 NFYTLIISNEKVVY
+521 NFYTLIISNEKVIY

-549 NVGGISGKFYRCVD
+549 NVGGISGKFYRCID
-563 NVWTEETKLDNIKFI
+563 NVWTEETNLDNIKFI
-578 YINSPFPL
+578 CINSPFPL

-592 MGDHVYDE
+592 IGDHVYDE

-660 YIEKNEFTSSFTTK
+660 YIEKNEFTSNFSTK
-674 NETNALISITN
+674 NETNAIISITD

-716 RFVLDADNIKI
+716 RFVLDADNVKI
-727 DKFGNILLS
+727 DKFGNIILS

-841 AGTFVMDI
+841 GGTFVMDI

-885 INIKD
+885 INVKD

>member
-1 MIVIYDSK
+1 MEYSSIETKMLQSFEYETTVNNDGNILGICELGKAKIQLINENNSYSTYKGSWISTPHGSFYIYDVKPVQENVTIELSCYDIKYKLDTPYDSAKHTFPCTLKEWRNSIFNDCGVTYDNTDFPNSDLTLSEEPYLDDGITNRNVVALIAQAGASIVITDNQDKFY
-9 ETSFSSLGLGILK
+9 FSWFNDTI
-22 DFKSNPLITEELK
+22 
-35 GSFILEFDYAKEGF
+35 
-49 LSDKLVEGNL
+49 
-59 IKTNHQIFRIKSI
+59 H
-72 TKSMSDSDKISILAQ
+72 
-87 QYFQYDMSSNFLED
+87 
-101 VAPTNLNA
+101 
-109 QSAISWLLSKAKTS
+109 
-123 NNFEVNGDC
+123 
-132 TFSSSARYVR
+132 
-142 KNVIDAIYTAD
+142 NVIDWLELTTEKNPTKSVNFLVLSRGDAGDDYYYPLTIPE
-153 NCIFKRFGGEPEF
+153 NKVEF
-166 KLNKVFIHS
+166 KIDSNYILDPQDTTSETDLRATTIIPLYNRI
-175 KRGKDN
+175 N
-181 GFSIRKRKNLKGIE
+181 GFSYIIYSMRTQFIENKLTLKLGDKIKYKDVYGNE
-195 FNLDFSTVVTKIL
+195 LTSYVMSKKITWLGGDLTDSDNYELTISAREINETST
-208 PQGNDELLLDDLYVV
+208 EV
-223 SSKLNDYYQP
+223 S
-233 FYKKIDFNIGM
+233 YKKKDVN
-244 DEETTEVEAKE
+244 
-255 KLKSAAEKLFE
+255 KSV
-266 TGIDIPEISIKIDFI
+266 I
-281 ELSKCVEYEKYKNLE
+281 ELSRKTDKAMGMIK
-296 TCSLG
+296 
-301 DTVKVIVP
+301 DAVKKV
-309 EFNIN
+309 
-314 TSVRVVKTVFDVLL
+314 D
-328 NRFVQL
+328 
-334 ELGTIKKNIVTSQK
+334 
-348 DTINNIKNTLEN
+348 D
-360 PTSIL
+360 
-365 SMAKNQASDI
+365 
-375 INHPFGGNLF
+375 
-385 IDKTNG
+385 
-391 RLYLMDTKD
+391 
-400 PKTAKNVW
+400 
-408 QWSLGGLGY
+408 
-417 SKNGINGPYDLAI
+417 
-430 TQDGKIVADFITT
+430 
-443 GKLNT
+443 
-448 NVIEGYESLI
+448 
-458 TTVKS
+458 
-463 IKNLTDYIKT
+463 LTDYIKT
-473 KQETSSIE
+473 KQGTTSIE

-592 MGDHVYDE
+592 MGDPVYDE
-600 LIFEDNQVSIIQRLD
+600 LIFKDNQVSIIQRLG

-660 YIEKNEFTSSFTTK
+660 YIEKNAFTSNFSTK
-674 NETNALISITN
+674 NETNAIISITD

-694 CGKDDVVN
+694 CGKDEVVN
-702 QLNISKDLIEIKGN
+702 QLNISKEEILIEGN
-716 RFVLDADNIKI
+716 RFILNADNLKI

>member
-1 MIVIYDSK
+1 MEYSSIENKMLQSFEYETTVNNDGNILGICELGKAKIQLINENNSYSTYKDSWISTPHGSFYVYDVKPVQENVTIELRCYDIKYKLDTPYDSAKHTFPCTLKEWRNSIFNDCGVTYDNTDFPNSDLTLSEEPYLDDGITNRNVVALIAQAGASIVITDNQDKFY
-9 ETSFSSLGLGILK
+9 FSWFNDTI
-22 DFKSNPLITEELK
+22 
-35 GSFILEFDYAKEGF
+35 
-49 LSDKLVEGNL
+49 
-59 IKTNHQIFRIKSI
+59 H
-72 TKSMSDSDKISILAQ
+72 
-87 QYFQYDMSSNFLED
+87 
-101 VAPTNLNA
+101 
-109 QSAISWLLSKAKTS
+109 
-123 NNFEVNGDC
+123 
-132 TFSSSARYVR
+132 
-142 KNVIDAIYTAD
+142 NVIDWLELTTEKNPTKSVNFLVLSRGDAGDDYYYPLTIPE
-153 NCIFKRFGGEPEF
+153 NKVEF
-166 KLNKVFIHS
+166 KIDSNYILDPQDTTSETDLRATTIIPLYNRI
-175 KRGKDN
+175 N
-181 GFSIRKRKNLKGIE
+181 GFSYIIYSMRTQFIENKLTLKLGDKIKYKDVYGNE
-195 FNLDFSTVVTKIL
+195 LTSYVISKKITWLGGDLTDSDNYELTISASEINETST
-208 PQGNDELLLDDLYVV
+208 EV
-223 SSKLNDYYQP
+223 S
-233 FYKKIDFNIGM
+233 YKKKDVN
-244 DEETTEVEAKE
+244 
-255 KLKSAAEKLFE
+255 KSV
-266 TGIDIPEISIKIDFI
+266 I
-281 ELSKCVEYEKYKNLE
+281 ELSRKTDKAMGMIK
-296 TCSLG
+296 
-301 DTVKVIVP
+301 DAVKKV
-309 EFNIN
+309 
-314 TSVRVVKTVFDVLL
+314 D
-328 NRFVQL
+328 
-334 ELGTIKKNIVTSQK
+334 
-348 DTINNIKNTLEN
+348 D
-360 PTSIL
+360 
-365 SMAKNQASDI
+365 
-375 INHPFGGNLF
+375 
-385 IDKTNG
+385 
-391 RLYLMDTKD
+391 
-400 PKTAKNVW
+400 
-408 QWSLGGLGY
+408 
-417 SKNGINGPYDLAI
+417 
-430 TQDGKIVADFITT
+430 
-443 GKLNT
+443 
-448 NVIEGYESLI
+448 
-458 TTVKS
+458 
-463 IKNLTDYIKT
+463 LTDYIKT
-473 KQETSSIE
+473 KQGTTSIE

-521 NFYTLIISNEKVVY
+521 NFYTLIISNEKVIY
-535 SPSLPTANNQTELY
+535 SPSLPTATNQTELY

-592 MGDHVYDE
+592 MGDPVYDE

-660 YIEKNEFTSSFTTK
+660 YIEKNAFTSNFSTK
-674 NETNALISITN
+674 NETNAIISITD
-685 EINLKVENK
+685 EMNLKVENK
-694 CGKDDVVN
+694 CGKDEVVN
-702 QLNISKDLIEIKGN
+702 QLNISKEEILIEGN
-716 RFVLDADNIKI
+716 RFILNADNLKI

>member
-1 MIVIYDSK
+1 MEYSSIETKMLQSFEYETTVNNDGNILGICELGKAKIQLINENNSYSTYKDSWISTPHGSFYIYDVKPVQENVTIELSCYDIKYKLDTPYDSAKHTFPCTLKEWRNSIFNDCGVTYDNTDFPNSDLTLSEEPYLDDGITNRNVVALIAQAGASIVITDNQDKFY
-9 ETSFSSLGLGILK
+9 FSWFN
-22 DFKSNPLITEELK
+22 DT
-35 GSFILEFDYAKEGF
+35 
-49 LSDKLVEGNL
+49 
-59 IKTNHQIFRIKSI
+59 TH
-72 TKSMSDSDKISILAQ
+72 
-87 QYFQYDMSSNFLED
+87 
-101 VAPTNLNA
+101 
-109 QSAISWLLSKAKTS
+109 
-123 NNFEVNGDC
+123 
-132 TFSSSARYVR
+132 
-142 KNVIDAIYTAD
+142 NVIDWLELTTEKNPTKSVNFLVLSRGDAGDDYYYPLTIPE
-153 NCIFKRFGGEPEF
+153 NKVEF
-166 KLNKVFIHS
+166 KIDSNYILDPQDTTSETDLRATTIIPLYNRI
-175 KRGKDN
+175 N
-181 GFSIRKRKNLKGIE
+181 GFSYIIYSMRTQFIENKLTLKLGDKIKYKDVYGNE
-195 FNLDFSTVVTKIL
+195 FTSYVMSKKITWLGGDLTDSDNYELMISASKINETST
-208 PQGNDELLLDDLYVV
+208 EV
-223 SSKLNDYYQP
+223 S
-233 FYKKIDFNIGM
+233 YKKKDVN
-244 DEETTEVEAKE
+244 
-255 KLKSAAEKLFE
+255 KSV
-266 TGIDIPEISIKIDFI
+266 I
-281 ELSKCVEYEKYKNLE
+281 ELSRKTDKAMGIIK
-296 TCSLG
+296 
-301 DTVKVIVP
+301 DAVKKV
-309 EFNIN
+309 
-314 TSVRVVKTVFDVLL
+314 D
-328 NRFVQL
+328 
-334 ELGTIKKNIVTSQK
+334 
-348 DTINNIKNTLEN
+348 D
-360 PTSIL
+360 
-365 SMAKNQASDI
+365 
-375 INHPFGGNLF
+375 
-385 IDKTNG
+385 
-391 RLYLMDTKD
+391 
-400 PKTAKNVW
+400 
-408 QWSLGGLGY
+408 
-417 SKNGINGPYDLAI
+417 
-430 TQDGKIVADFITT
+430 
-443 GKLNT
+443 
-448 NVIEGYESLI
+448 
-458 TTVKS
+458 
-463 IKNLTDYIKT
+463 LTDYIKT

-549 NVGGISGKFYRCVD
+549 NVGGISGKFYRCID
-563 NVWTEETKLDNIKFI
+563 NVWTEETNLDNIKFI

-592 MGDHVYDE
+592 TGDTVYDE

-624 LEKPVTYNLGEMLVP
+624 LETPVTYNLGEMLVP

-660 YIEKNEFTSSFTTK
+660 YIEKNAFTSNFSTK
-674 NETNALISITN
+674 NETNAIISITD

-694 CGKDDVVN
+694 CGKDEVVN
-702 QLNISKDLIEIKGN
+702 QFNISKEEILIEGN
-716 RFVLDADNIKI
+716 RFILNADNLKI

-863 VPNAFGVSGFSGSSS
+863 VPNAFGVNGFSGSSS

>member
-1 MIVIYDSK
+1 MEYSSIENKMLQSFEYETTVNNDGNILGICELGKAKIQLINENNSYSTYKGSWISTPHGSFYIYDVKPVQENVTIELSCYDIKYKLDTPYDSAKHTFPCTLKEWRNSIFNDCGVTYDNTDFPNSDLTLSEEPYLDDGITNRNVVALIAQAGASIVITDNQDKFY
-9 ETSFSSLGLGILK
+9 FSWFNDTI
-22 DFKSNPLITEELK
+22 
-35 GSFILEFDYAKEGF
+35 
-49 LSDKLVEGNL
+49 
-59 IKTNHQIFRIKSI
+59 H
-72 TKSMSDSDKISILAQ
+72 
-87 QYFQYDMSSNFLED
+87 
-101 VAPTNLNA
+101 
-109 QSAISWLLSKAKTS
+109 
-123 NNFEVNGDC
+123 
-132 TFSSSARYVR
+132 
-142 KNVIDAIYTAD
+142 NVIDWLELTTEKNPTKSVNFLVLSRGDAGDDYYYPLTIPE
-153 NCIFKRFGGEPEF
+153 NKVEF
-166 KLNKVFIHS
+166 KIDSNYILDPQDTMSETDLRATTIIPLYNRI
-175 KRGKDN
+175 N
-181 GFSIRKRKNLKGIE
+181 GFSYIIYSMRTQFIENKLTLKLGDKIKYKDVYGNE
-195 FNLDFSTVVTKIL
+195 LTSYVMSKKITWLGGDLTDSDNYELTISAREINETST
-208 PQGNDELLLDDLYVV
+208 EV
-223 SSKLNDYYQP
+223 S
-233 FYKKIDFNIGM
+233 YKKKDVN
-244 DEETTEVEAKE
+244 
-255 KLKSAAEKLFE
+255 KSV
-266 TGIDIPEISIKIDFI
+266 I
-281 ELSKCVEYEKYKNLE
+281 ELSRKTDKAMGMIK
-296 TCSLG
+296 
-301 DTVKVIVP
+301 DAVKKV
-309 EFNIN
+309 
-314 TSVRVVKTVFDVLL
+314 D
-328 NRFVQL
+328 
-334 ELGTIKKNIVTSQK
+334 
-348 DTINNIKNTLEN
+348 D
-360 PTSIL
+360 
-365 SMAKNQASDI
+365 
-375 INHPFGGNLF
+375 
-385 IDKTNG
+385 
-391 RLYLMDTKD
+391 
-400 PKTAKNVW
+400 
-408 QWSLGGLGY
+408 
-417 SKNGINGPYDLAI
+417 
-430 TQDGKIVADFITT
+430 
-443 GKLNT
+443 
-448 NVIEGYESLI
+448 
-458 TTVKS
+458 
-463 IKNLTDYIKT
+463 LTDYIKT
-473 KQETSSIE
+473 KRGTTSIE

-521 NFYTLIISNEKVVY
+521 NFYTLIISNEKVIY
-535 SPSLPTANNQTELY
+535 NPSLPTANNQTELY

-563 NVWTEETKLDNIKFI
+563 NVWTEETNLDNIKFI

-592 MGDHVYDE
+592 MGDPVYDE
-600 LIFEDNQVSIIQRLD
+600 LIFEDNQVSIIQRLG

-660 YIEKNEFTSSFTTK
+660 YIEKNAFTSNFSTK
-674 NETNALISITN
+674 NETNAIISITDG
-685 EINLKVENK
+685 INLKVENK
-694 CGKDDVVN
+694 CGKDEVVN
-702 QLNISKDLIEIKGN
+702 QLNISKEEILIEGN
-716 RFVLDADNIKI
+716 RFILNADNLKI

-841 AGTFVMDI
+841 AGTFVMNI

-863 VPNAFGVSGFSGSSS
+863 VPNAFGLSGFSGSSS
-878 GYTSKQS
+878 GYTNKQS

>member
-1 MIVIYDSK
+1 MEYSSIETKMLQSFEYETTVNNDGNILGICELGKAKIQLINENNSYSTYKGSWISTPHGSFYIYDVKPVQENVTIELSCYDIKYKLDTPYDSAKHTFPCTLKEWRNSIFNDCGVTYDNTDFPNSDLTLSEEPYLDDGITNRNVVALIAQAGASIVITDNQDKFY
-9 ETSFSSLGLGILK
+9 FSWFNDTI
-22 DFKSNPLITEELK
+22 
-35 GSFILEFDYAKEGF
+35 
-49 LSDKLVEGNL
+49 
-59 IKTNHQIFRIKSI
+59 H
-72 TKSMSDSDKISILAQ
+72 
-87 QYFQYDMSSNFLED
+87 
-101 VAPTNLNA
+101 
-109 QSAISWLLSKAKTS
+109 
-123 NNFEVNGDC
+123 
-132 TFSSSARYVR
+132 
-142 KNVIDAIYTAD
+142 NVIDWLELTTEKNPTKSVNFLVLSRGDAGDDYYYPLTIPE
-153 NCIFKRFGGEPEF
+153 NKVEF
-166 KLNKVFIHS
+166 KIDSNYILDPQDTTSETDLRATTIIPLYNRI
-175 KRGKDN
+175 N
-181 GFSIRKRKNLKGIE
+181 GFSYIIYSMRTQFIENKLTLKLGDKIKYKDVYGNE
-195 FNLDFSTVVTKIL
+195 LTSYVMSKKITWLGGDLTDSDNYELTISAREINETST
-208 PQGNDELLLDDLYVV
+208 EV
-223 SSKLNDYYQP
+223 S
-233 FYKKIDFNIGM
+233 YKKKDVN
-244 DEETTEVEAKE
+244 
-255 KLKSAAEKLFE
+255 KSV
-266 TGIDIPEISIKIDFI
+266 I
-281 ELSKCVEYEKYKNLE
+281 ELSRKTDKAMGMIK
-296 TCSLG
+296 
-301 DTVKVIVP
+301 DAVKKV
-309 EFNIN
+309 
-314 TSVRVVKTVFDVLL
+314 D
-328 NRFVQL
+328 
-334 ELGTIKKNIVTSQK
+334 
-348 DTINNIKNTLEN
+348 D
-360 PTSIL
+360 
-365 SMAKNQASDI
+365 
-375 INHPFGGNLF
+375 
-385 IDKTNG
+385 
-391 RLYLMDTKD
+391 
-400 PKTAKNVW
+400 
-408 QWSLGGLGY
+408 
-417 SKNGINGPYDLAI
+417 
-430 TQDGKIVADFITT
+430 
-443 GKLNT
+443 
-448 NVIEGYESLI
+448 
-458 TTVKS
+458 
-463 IKNLTDYIKT
+463 LTDYIKT
-473 KQETSSIE
+473 KQGTTSIE

-521 NFYTLIISNEKVVY
+521 NFYTLIISNEKVIY

-549 NVGGISGKFYRCVD
+549 NVGGISGKFYRCID
-563 NVWTEETKLDNIKFI
+563 NVWTEETNLDNIKFI

-694 CGKDDVVN
+694 CGKYDVVN

-716 RFVLDADNIKI
+716 RFVLDTDNIKI

>member
-1 MIVIYDSK
+1 MEYSSIETKMLQSFEYETTVNNDGNILGICELGKAKIQLINENNSYSTYKGSWISTPHGSFYIYDVKPVQENVTIELSCYDIKYKLDTPYDSAKHTFPCTLKEWRNSIFNDCGVTYDNTDFPNSDLTLSEEPYLDDGITNRNVVALIAQAGASIVITDNQDKFY
-9 ETSFSSLGLGILK
+9 FSWFNDTI
-22 DFKSNPLITEELK
+22 
-35 GSFILEFDYAKEGF
+35 
-49 LSDKLVEGNL
+49 
-59 IKTNHQIFRIKSI
+59 H
-72 TKSMSDSDKISILAQ
+72 
-87 QYFQYDMSSNFLED
+87 
-101 VAPTNLNA
+101 
-109 QSAISWLLSKAKTS
+109 
-123 NNFEVNGDC
+123 
-132 TFSSSARYVR
+132 
-142 KNVIDAIYTAD
+142 NVIDWLELTTEKNPTKSVNFLVLSRGDAGDDYYYPLTISE
-153 NCIFKRFGGEPEF
+153 NKVEF
-166 KLNKVFIHS
+166 KIDSNYILDPQDTTSETDLRATTIIPLYNRI
-175 KRGKDN
+175 N
-181 GFSIRKRKNLKGIE
+181 GFSYIIYSMRTQFIENKLTLKLGDKIKYKDVYGNE
-195 FNLDFSTVVTKIL
+195 LTSYVMSKKITWLGGDLTDSDNYELTISAREINETST
-208 PQGNDELLLDDLYVV
+208 EV
-223 SSKLNDYYQP
+223 S
-233 FYKKIDFNIGM
+233 YKKKDVN
-244 DEETTEVEAKE
+244 
-255 KLKSAAEKLFE
+255 KSV
-266 TGIDIPEISIKIDFI
+266 I
-281 ELSKCVEYEKYKNLE
+281 ELSRKTDKAMGMIK
-296 TCSLG
+296 
-301 DTVKVIVP
+301 DAVKKV
-309 EFNIN
+309 
-314 TSVRVVKTVFDVLL
+314 D
-328 NRFVQL
+328 
-334 ELGTIKKNIVTSQK
+334 
-348 DTINNIKNTLEN
+348 D
-360 PTSIL
+360 
-365 SMAKNQASDI
+365 
-375 INHPFGGNLF
+375 
-385 IDKTNG
+385 
-391 RLYLMDTKD
+391 
-400 PKTAKNVW
+400 
-408 QWSLGGLGY
+408 
-417 SKNGINGPYDLAI
+417 
-430 TQDGKIVADFITT
+430 
-443 GKLNT
+443 
-448 NVIEGYESLI
+448 
-458 TTVKS
+458 
-463 IKNLTDYIKT
+463 LTDYIKT
-473 KQETSSIE
+473 KQGTTSIE

-521 NFYTLIISNEKVVY
+521 NFYTLIISNEKVIY

-549 NVGGISGKFYRCVD
+549 NVGGISGKFYRCID
-563 NVWTEETKLDNIKFI
+563 NVWTEETNLDNIKFI

-592 MGDHVYDE
+592 MGDPVYDE

-674 NETNALISITN
+674 NETNAIISITD

-716 RFVLDADNIKI
+716 RFVLDADNVKI
-727 DKFGNILLS
+727 DKFGNIILS

-762 IGGNMILPMGYS
+762 MGGNMILPMGYS

-779 SSGSI
+779 SSGSL

-841 AGTFVMDI
+841 AGTFEMDI
-849 TRYVTNNSEINYSE
+849 THYVTNNSGTNYSE

-915 LAAMYQNTGACKA
+915 LAAMYQNSGACKA
-928 TLMIMGYSSFE
+928 TLTIMGYSSFE

>member
-1 MIVIYDSK
+1 MEYSSIENKMLQSFEYETTVNNDGNILGICELGKAKIQLINENNSYSTYKDSWISTPHGSFYVYDVKPVQENVTIELSCYDIKYKLDTPYDSTKHTFPCTLKEWRNSIFNDCGVTYDNTDFPNSDLTLSEEPYLDDGITNRNVVALIAQAGASIVITDNQDKFY
-9 ETSFSSLGLGILK
+9 FSWFNDTTHNVIDWLE
-22 DFKSNPLITEELK
+22 LITEK
-35 GSFILEFDYAKEGF
+35 
-49 LSDKLVEGNL
+49 NP
-59 IKTNHQIFRIKSI
+59 
-72 TKSMSDSDKISILAQ
+72 TKSV
-87 QYFQYDMSSNFLED
+87 NFL
-101 VAPTNLNA
+101 V
-109 QSAISWLLSKAKTS
+109 LSR
-123 NNFEVNGDC
+123 GDAGDDYYYPL
-132 TFSSSARYVR
+132 TIPENKV
-142 KNVIDAIYTAD
+142 
-153 NCIFKRFGGEPEF
+153 EF
-166 KLNKVFIHS
+166 KIDSNYILDPQDTTSETDLRATTIIPLYNRI
-175 KRGKDN
+175 N
-181 GFSIRKRKNLKGIE
+181 GFSYIIYSMRTQFIENKLTLKLGDKIKYKDVYGNE
-195 FNLDFSTVVTKIL
+195 LTSYVMSKKITWLGGDLTDSDNYELTISASEINETST
-208 PQGNDELLLDDLYVV
+208 EV
-223 SSKLNDYYQP
+223 S
-233 FYKKIDFNIGM
+233 YKKKDVN
-244 DEETTEVEAKE
+244 
-255 KLKSAAEKLFE
+255 KSV
-266 TGIDIPEISIKIDFI
+266 I
-281 ELSKCVEYEKYKNLE
+281 ELSRKTDKAMGMIK
-296 TCSLG
+296 
-301 DTVKVIVP
+301 DAVKKV
-309 EFNIN
+309 
-314 TSVRVVKTVFDVLL
+314 D
-328 NRFVQL
+328 
-334 ELGTIKKNIVTSQK
+334 
-348 DTINNIKNTLEN
+348 D
-360 PTSIL
+360 
-365 SMAKNQASDI
+365 
-375 INHPFGGNLF
+375 
-385 IDKTNG
+385 
-391 RLYLMDTKD
+391 
-400 PKTAKNVW
+400 
-408 QWSLGGLGY
+408 
-417 SKNGINGPYDLAI
+417 
-430 TQDGKIVADFITT
+430 
-443 GKLNT
+443 
-448 NVIEGYESLI
+448 
-458 TTVKS
+458 
-463 IKNLTDYIKT
+463 LTDYIKT
-473 KQETSSIE
+473 KQGTTSIE

-592 MGDHVYDE
+592 MGDPVYDE

-674 NETNALISITN
+674 NETNALMSITN

-716 RFVLDADNIKI
+716 RFVLDADNVKI
-727 DKFGNILLS
+727 DKFGNIILS

-863 VPNAFGVSGFSGSSS
+863 VPNAFGVSGFSGLSS

-900 FNMFKIETSNSLVTS
+900 FNMFKIETSNLLVTS

>member
-1 MIVIYDSK
+1 MEYSSIETKMLQSFEYETTVNNDGNILGICELGKAKIQLINENNSYSTYKGSWISTPHGSFYIYDVKPVQENVTIELSCYDIKYKLDTPYDSAKHTFPCTLKEWRNSIFNDCGVTYDNTDFPNSDLTLSEEPYLDDGITNRNVVALIAQAGASIVITDNQDKFY
-9 ETSFSSLGLGILK
+9 FSWFNDTI
-22 DFKSNPLITEELK
+22 
-35 GSFILEFDYAKEGF
+35 
-49 LSDKLVEGNL
+49 
-59 IKTNHQIFRIKSI
+59 H
-72 TKSMSDSDKISILAQ
+72 
-87 QYFQYDMSSNFLED
+87 
-101 VAPTNLNA
+101 
-109 QSAISWLLSKAKTS
+109 
-123 NNFEVNGDC
+123 
-132 TFSSSARYVR
+132 
-142 KNVIDAIYTAD
+142 NVIDWLELTTEKNPTKSVNFLVLSRGDAGDDYYYPLTIPE
-153 NCIFKRFGGEPEF
+153 NKVEF
-166 KLNKVFIHS
+166 KIDSNYILDPQDTTSETDLRATTIIPLYNRI
-175 KRGKDN
+175 N
-181 GFSIRKRKNLKGIE
+181 GFSYIIYSMRTQFIENKLTLKLGDKIKYKDVYGNE
-195 FNLDFSTVVTKIL
+195 LTSYVMSKKITWLGGDLTDSDNYELTISAREINETST
-208 PQGNDELLLDDLYVV
+208 EV
-223 SSKLNDYYQP
+223 S
-233 FYKKIDFNIGM
+233 YKKKDVN
-244 DEETTEVEAKE
+244 
-255 KLKSAAEKLFE
+255 KSV
-266 TGIDIPEISIKIDFI
+266 I
-281 ELSKCVEYEKYKNLE
+281 ELSRKTDKAMGMIK
-296 TCSLG
+296 
-301 DTVKVIVP
+301 DAVKKV
-309 EFNIN
+309 
-314 TSVRVVKTVFDVLL
+314 D
-328 NRFVQL
+328 
-334 ELGTIKKNIVTSQK
+334 
-348 DTINNIKNTLEN
+348 D
-360 PTSIL
+360 
-365 SMAKNQASDI
+365 
-375 INHPFGGNLF
+375 
-385 IDKTNG
+385 
-391 RLYLMDTKD
+391 
-400 PKTAKNVW
+400 
-408 QWSLGGLGY
+408 
-417 SKNGINGPYDLAI
+417 
-430 TQDGKIVADFITT
+430 
-443 GKLNT
+443 
-448 NVIEGYESLI
+448 
-458 TTVKS
+458 
-463 IKNLTDYIKT
+463 LTDYIKT
-473 KQETSSIE
+473 KQGTTSIE

-521 NFYTLIISNEKVVY
+521 NFYTLIISNEKVIY

-549 NVGGISGKFYRCVD
+549 NVGGISGKFYRCID
-563 NVWTEETKLDNIKFI
+563 NVWTEETNLDNIKFI

-592 MGDHVYDE
+592 MGDPVYDE
-600 LIFEDNQVSIIQRLD
+600 LIFEDNQVSIIQRLG

-639 TFETNTYITMKYWTN
+639 TFETNTYITMKHWTN

-660 YIEKNEFTSSFTTK
+660 YIEKNAFTSNFSTK
-674 NETNALISITN
+674 NETNAIISITD

-716 RFVLDADNIKI
+716 RFVLAADNIKI

-849 TRYVTNNSEINYSE
+849 THYVTNNSEINYSE

>member
-1 MIVIYDSK
+1 MEYSSIETKMLQSFEYETTVNNDGNILGICELGKAKIQLINENNSYSTYKDSWISTPHGSFYIYDVKPVQENVTIELSCYDIKYKLDTPYDSAKHTFPCTLKEWRNSIFNDCGVTYDNTDFPNSDLTLSEEPYLDDGITNRNVVALIAQAGASIVITDNQDKFY
-9 ETSFSSLGLGILK
+9 FSWFNDTI
-22 DFKSNPLITEELK
+22 
-35 GSFILEFDYAKEGF
+35 
-49 LSDKLVEGNL
+49 
-59 IKTNHQIFRIKSI
+59 H
-72 TKSMSDSDKISILAQ
+72 
-87 QYFQYDMSSNFLED
+87 
-101 VAPTNLNA
+101 
-109 QSAISWLLSKAKTS
+109 
-123 NNFEVNGDC
+123 
-132 TFSSSARYVR
+132 
-142 KNVIDAIYTAD
+142 NVIDWLELTTEKNPTKSVNFLVLSRGDAGDDYYYPLTIPE
-153 NCIFKRFGGEPEF
+153 NKVEF
-166 KLNKVFIHS
+166 KIDSNYILDPQDTTSETDLRATTIIPLYNRI
-175 KRGKDN
+175 N
-181 GFSIRKRKNLKGIE
+181 GFSYIIFSMRTQFIENKLTLKLGDKVKYKDVYGNELTSYVMSKKITWLGGDLTDSDNYE
-195 FNLDFSTVVTKIL
+195 LTISASEINETST
-208 PQGNDELLLDDLYVV
+208 EV
-223 SSKLNDYYQP
+223 S
-233 FYKKIDFNIGM
+233 YKKKDVN
-244 DEETTEVEAKE
+244 
-255 KLKSAAEKLFE
+255 KSV
-266 TGIDIPEISIKIDFI
+266 I
-281 ELSKCVEYEKYKNLE
+281 ELSRKTDKAMGMIK
-296 TCSLG
+296 
-301 DTVKVIVP
+301 DAVKKV
-309 EFNIN
+309 
-314 TSVRVVKTVFDVLL
+314 D
-328 NRFVQL
+328 
-334 ELGTIKKNIVTSQK
+334 
-348 DTINNIKNTLEN
+348 D
-360 PTSIL
+360 
-365 SMAKNQASDI
+365 
-375 INHPFGGNLF
+375 
-385 IDKTNG
+385 
-391 RLYLMDTKD
+391 
-400 PKTAKNVW
+400 
-408 QWSLGGLGY
+408 
-417 SKNGINGPYDLAI
+417 
-430 TQDGKIVADFITT
+430 
-443 GKLNT
+443 
-448 NVIEGYESLI
+448 
-458 TTVKS
+458 
-463 IKNLTDYIKT
+463 LTDYIKT

-521 NFYTLIISNEKVVY
+521 NFYTLIISNEKVIY

-549 NVGGISGKFYRCVD
+549 NVGGISGKFYRCID
-563 NVWTEETKLDNIKFI
+563 NVWTEETNLDNIKFI

-592 MGDHVYDE
+592 MGDPVYDE
-600 LIFEDNQVSIIQRLD
+600 LIFEDNQVSIIQRLG

-624 LEKPVTYNLGEMLVP
+624 LETPVTYNLGEMLVP

-674 NETNALISITN
+674 NETNALMRITN

-716 RFVLDADNIKI
+716 RFVLDADNVKI
-727 DKFGNILLS
+727 DKFGNIILS

-833 LYRATNYS
+833 LYRTTNYS

-849 TRYVTNNSEINYSE
+849 THYVTNNSEINYSE

>member
-1 MIVIYDSK
+1 MEYSSIETKMLQSFEYETTVNNDGNILGICELGKAKIQLINENNSYSTYKDSWISTPHGSFYIYDVKPVQENVTIELSCYDIKYKLDTPYDSAKHTFPCTLKEWRNSIFNDCGVTYDNTDFPNSDLTLSEEPYLDDGITNRNVVALIAQAGASIVITDNQDKFY
-9 ETSFSSLGLGILK
+9 FSW
-22 DFKSNPLITEELK
+22 F
-35 GSFILEFDYAKEGF
+35 
-49 LSDKLVEGNL
+49 
-59 IKTNHQIFRIKSI
+59 
-72 TKSMSDSDKISILAQ
+72 
-87 QYFQYDMSSNFLED
+87 
-101 VAPTNLNA
+101 
-109 QSAISWLLSKAKTS
+109 
-123 NNFEVNGDC
+123 NN
-132 TFSSSARYVR
+132 TIH
-142 KNVIDAIYTAD
+142 NVIDWLELTTEKNPTKSVNFLVLSRGDAGDDYYYPLTIPE
-153 NCIFKRFGGEPEF
+153 NKVEF
-166 KLNKVFIHS
+166 KIDSNYILDPQDTTSETDLRATTIIPLYNRI
-175 KRGKDN
+175 N
-181 GFSIRKRKNLKGIE
+181 GFSYIIYSMRTQFIENKLTLKLGDKIKYKDVYGNE
-195 FNLDFSTVVTKIL
+195 FTSYVMSKKITWLGGDLTDSDNYELMISASKINETST
-208 PQGNDELLLDDLYVV
+208 EV
-223 SSKLNDYYQP
+223 S
-233 FYKKIDFNIGM
+233 YKKKDVN
-244 DEETTEVEAKE
+244 
-255 KLKSAAEKLFE
+255 KSV
-266 TGIDIPEISIKIDFI
+266 I
-281 ELSKCVEYEKYKNLE
+281 ELSRKTDKAMGIIK
-296 TCSLG
+296 
-301 DTVKVIVP
+301 DAVKKV
-309 EFNIN
+309 
-314 TSVRVVKTVFDVLL
+314 D
-328 NRFVQL
+328 
-334 ELGTIKKNIVTSQK
+334 
-348 DTINNIKNTLEN
+348 D
-360 PTSIL
+360 
-365 SMAKNQASDI
+365 
-375 INHPFGGNLF
+375 
-385 IDKTNG
+385 
-391 RLYLMDTKD
+391 
-400 PKTAKNVW
+400 
-408 QWSLGGLGY
+408 
-417 SKNGINGPYDLAI
+417 
-430 TQDGKIVADFITT
+430 
-443 GKLNT
+443 
-448 NVIEGYESLI
+448 
-458 TTVKS
+458 
-463 IKNLTDYIKT
+463 LTDYIKT

-521 NFYTLIISNEKVVY
+521 NFYTLIISNEKVIY

-549 NVGGISGKFYRCVD
+549 NVGGISGKFYRCID
-563 NVWTEETKLDNIKFI
+563 NVWTEETNLDNIKFI

-592 MGDHVYDE
+592 MGNHVYDE

-624 LEKPVTYNLGEMLVP
+624 LETPVTYNLGEMLVP

-674 NETNALISITN
+674 NETNALMSITN
-685 EINLKVENK
+685 KISLKVENK
-694 CGKDDVVN
+694 CGKDEVVN
-702 QLNISKDLIEIKGN
+702 QLNISKVLIEIKGN
-716 RFVLDADNIKI
+716 RFVLDADNVKI
-727 DKFGNILLS
+727 DKYGNIILS

-863 VPNAFGVSGFSGSSS
+863 VPNAFGVNGFSGSSS

>member
-1 MIVIYDSK
+1 MEYSSIETKMLQSFEYETTVNNDGNILGICELGKAKIQLINENNSYSTYKGSWISTPHGSFYIYDVKPVQENVTIELSCYDIKYKLDTPYDSAKHTFPCTLKEWRNSIFNDCGVTYDNTDFPNSDLTLSEEPYLDDGITNRNVVALIAQAGASIVITDNQDKFY
-9 ETSFSSLGLGILK
+9 FSWFNDTI
-22 DFKSNPLITEELK
+22 
-35 GSFILEFDYAKEGF
+35 
-49 LSDKLVEGNL
+49 
-59 IKTNHQIFRIKSI
+59 H
-72 TKSMSDSDKISILAQ
+72 
-87 QYFQYDMSSNFLED
+87 
-101 VAPTNLNA
+101 
-109 QSAISWLLSKAKTS
+109 
-123 NNFEVNGDC
+123 
-132 TFSSSARYVR
+132 
-142 KNVIDAIYTAD
+142 NVIDWLELTTEKNPTKSVNFLVLSRGDAGDDYYYPLTIPE
-153 NCIFKRFGGEPEF
+153 NKVEF
-166 KLNKVFIHS
+166 KIDSNYILDPQDTTSETDLRATTIIPLYNRI
-175 KRGKDN
+175 N
-181 GFSIRKRKNLKGIE
+181 GFSYIIYSMRTQFIENKLTLKLGDKIKYKDVYGNE
-195 FNLDFSTVVTKIL
+195 LTSYVMSKKITWLGGDLTDSDNYELTISAREINETST
-208 PQGNDELLLDDLYVV
+208 EV
-223 SSKLNDYYQP
+223 S
-233 FYKKIDFNIGM
+233 YKKKDVN
-244 DEETTEVEAKE
+244 
-255 KLKSAAEKLFE
+255 KSV
-266 TGIDIPEISIKIDFI
+266 I
-281 ELSKCVEYEKYKNLE
+281 ELSRKTDKAMGMIK
-296 TCSLG
+296 
-301 DTVKVIVP
+301 DAVKKV
-309 EFNIN
+309 
-314 TSVRVVKTVFDVLL
+314 D
-328 NRFVQL
+328 
-334 ELGTIKKNIVTSQK
+334 
-348 DTINNIKNTLEN
+348 D
-360 PTSIL
+360 
-365 SMAKNQASDI
+365 
-375 INHPFGGNLF
+375 
-385 IDKTNG
+385 
-391 RLYLMDTKD
+391 
-400 PKTAKNVW
+400 
-408 QWSLGGLGY
+408 
-417 SKNGINGPYDLAI
+417 
-430 TQDGKIVADFITT
+430 
-443 GKLNT
+443 
-448 NVIEGYESLI
+448 
-458 TTVKS
+458 
-463 IKNLTDYIKT
+463 LTDYIKT
-473 KQETSSIE
+473 KQGTTSIE

-716 RFVLDADNIKI
+716 RFVLDADNVKI
-727 DKFGNILLS
+727 DKFGNIILS

-863 VPNAFGVSGFSGSSS
+863 VPNAFGVNGFSGSSS

-928 TLMIMGYSSFE
+928 TLMIMGYSTFE

>member
-1 MIVIYDSK
+1 MEYSSIETKMLQSFEYETTVNNDGNILGICELGKAKIQLINENNSYSTYKGSWISTPHGSFYIYDVKPVQENVTIELSCYDIKYKLDTPYDSAKHTFPCTLKEWRNSIFNDCGVTYDNTDFPNSDLTLSEEPYLDDGITNRNVVALIAQAGASIVITDNQDKFY
-9 ETSFSSLGLGILK
+9 FSWFNDTI
-22 DFKSNPLITEELK
+22 
-35 GSFILEFDYAKEGF
+35 
-49 LSDKLVEGNL
+49 
-59 IKTNHQIFRIKSI
+59 H
-72 TKSMSDSDKISILAQ
+72 
-87 QYFQYDMSSNFLED
+87 
-101 VAPTNLNA
+101 
-109 QSAISWLLSKAKTS
+109 
-123 NNFEVNGDC
+123 
-132 TFSSSARYVR
+132 
-142 KNVIDAIYTAD
+142 NVIDWLELTTEKNPTKSVNFLVLSRGDAGDDYYYPLTIPE
-153 NCIFKRFGGEPEF
+153 NKVEF
-166 KLNKVFIHS
+166 KIDSNYILDPQDTTSETDLRATTIIPLYNRI
-175 KRGKDN
+175 N
-181 GFSIRKRKNLKGIE
+181 GFSYIIYSMRTQFIENKLTLKLGDKIKYKDVYGNE
-195 FNLDFSTVVTKIL
+195 LTSYVMSKKITWLGGDLTDSDNYELTISASEINETST
-208 PQGNDELLLDDLYVV
+208 EV
-223 SSKLNDYYQP
+223 S
-233 FYKKIDFNIGM
+233 YKKKDVN
-244 DEETTEVEAKE
+244 
-255 KLKSAAEKLFE
+255 KSV
-266 TGIDIPEISIKIDFI
+266 I
-281 ELSKCVEYEKYKNLE
+281 ELSRKTDKAMGMIK
-296 TCSLG
+296 
-301 DTVKVIVP
+301 DAVKKV
-309 EFNIN
+309 
-314 TSVRVVKTVFDVLL
+314 D
-328 NRFVQL
+328 
-334 ELGTIKKNIVTSQK
+334 
-348 DTINNIKNTLEN
+348 D
-360 PTSIL
+360 
-365 SMAKNQASDI
+365 
-375 INHPFGGNLF
+375 
-385 IDKTNG
+385 
-391 RLYLMDTKD
+391 
-400 PKTAKNVW
+400 
-408 QWSLGGLGY
+408 
-417 SKNGINGPYDLAI
+417 
-430 TQDGKIVADFITT
+430 
-443 GKLNT
+443 
-448 NVIEGYESLI
+448 
-458 TTVKS
+458 
-463 IKNLTDYIKT
+463 LTDYIKT
-473 KQETSSIE
+473 KQGTTSIE

-592 MGDHVYDE
+592 MGDPVYDE
-600 LIFEDNQVSIIQRLD
+600 LIFEDNQVSIIQRLG
-615 YDEENNLEV
+615 YDKENNLEV

-660 YIEKNEFTSSFTTK
+660 YIEKNAFTSNFSTK
-674 NETNALISITN
+674 NETNAIISITD

-694 CGKDDVVN
+694 CEKDDVVN
-702 QLNISKDLIEIKGN
+702 QLNISKVLIEIKGN
-716 RFVLDADNIKI
+716 RFVLDADNVKI
-727 DKFGNILLS
+727 DKFGNIILS

-762 IGGNMILPMGYS
+762 MGGNMILPMGYS

-779 SSGSI
+779 SSGSL

-841 AGTFVMDI
+841 AGTFEMDI
-849 TRYVTNNSEINYSE
+849 THYVTNNSEINYSE
-863 VPNAFGVSGFSGSSS
+863 VPNAFGVNGFSGSSS

>member
-1 MIVIYDSK
+1 MEYSSIETKMLQSFEYETTVNNDGNILGICELGKAKIQLINENNSYSTYKGSWISTPHGSFYIYDVKPVQENVTIELSCYDIKYKLDTPYDSAKHTFPCTLKEWRNSIFNDCGVTYDNTDFPNSDLTLSEEPYLDDGITNRNVVALIAQAGASIVITDNQDKFY
-9 ETSFSSLGLGILK
+9 FSWFNDTI
-22 DFKSNPLITEELK
+22 
-35 GSFILEFDYAKEGF
+35 
-49 LSDKLVEGNL
+49 
-59 IKTNHQIFRIKSI
+59 H
-72 TKSMSDSDKISILAQ
+72 
-87 QYFQYDMSSNFLED
+87 
-101 VAPTNLNA
+101 
-109 QSAISWLLSKAKTS
+109 
-123 NNFEVNGDC
+123 
-132 TFSSSARYVR
+132 
-142 KNVIDAIYTAD
+142 NVIDWLELTTEKNPTKSVNFLVLSRGDAGDDYYYPLTIPE
-153 NCIFKRFGGEPEF
+153 NKVEF
-166 KLNKVFIHS
+166 KIDSNYILDPQDTTSETDLRATTIIPLYNRI
-175 KRGKDN
+175 N
-181 GFSIRKRKNLKGIE
+181 GFSYIIYSMRTQFIENKLTLKLGDKIKYKDVYGNE
-195 FNLDFSTVVTKIL
+195 LTSYVMSKKITWLGGDLTDSDNYELTISAREINETST
-208 PQGNDELLLDDLYVV
+208 EV
-223 SSKLNDYYQP
+223 S
-233 FYKKIDFNIGM
+233 YKKKDVN
-244 DEETTEVEAKE
+244 
-255 KLKSAAEKLFE
+255 KSV
-266 TGIDIPEISIKIDFI
+266 I
-281 ELSKCVEYEKYKNLE
+281 ELSRKTDKAMGMIK
-296 TCSLG
+296 
-301 DTVKVIVP
+301 DAVKKV
-309 EFNIN
+309 
-314 TSVRVVKTVFDVLL
+314 D
-328 NRFVQL
+328 
-334 ELGTIKKNIVTSQK
+334 
-348 DTINNIKNTLEN
+348 D
-360 PTSIL
+360 
-365 SMAKNQASDI
+365 
-375 INHPFGGNLF
+375 
-385 IDKTNG
+385 
-391 RLYLMDTKD
+391 
-400 PKTAKNVW
+400 
-408 QWSLGGLGY
+408 
-417 SKNGINGPYDLAI
+417 
-430 TQDGKIVADFITT
+430 
-443 GKLNT
+443 
-448 NVIEGYESLI
+448 
-458 TTVKS
+458 
-463 IKNLTDYIKT
+463 LTDYIKT
-473 KQETSSIE
+473 KQGTTSIE

-521 NFYTLIISNEKVVY
+521 NFYTLIISNEKVIY

-549 NVGGISGKFYRCVD
+549 NVGGISGKFYRCID
-563 NVWTEETKLDNIKFI
+563 NVWTEETNLDNIKFI

-592 MGDHVYDE
+592 MGDPVYDE
-600 LIFEDNQVSIIQRLD
+600 LIFEDNQVSIIQRLG
-615 YDEENNLEV
+615 YDKENNLEV

-660 YIEKNEFTSSFTTK
+660 YIEKNAFTSNFSTK
-674 NETNALISITN
+674 NETNAIISITD

-716 RFVLDADNIKI
+716 RFVLDADNVKI
-727 DKFGNILLS
+727 DKFGNIILS

>member
-1 MIVIYDSK
+1 MEYSSIETKMLQSFEYETTVNNDGNILGICELGKAKIQLINENNSYSTYKGSWISTPHGSFYIYDVKPVQENVTIELSCYDIKYKLDTPYDSAKHTFPCTLKEWRNSIFNDCGVTYDNTDFPNSDLTLSEEPYLDDGITNRNVVALIAQAGASIVITDNQDKFY
-9 ETSFSSLGLGILK
+9 FSWFNDTI
-22 DFKSNPLITEELK
+22 
-35 GSFILEFDYAKEGF
+35 
-49 LSDKLVEGNL
+49 
-59 IKTNHQIFRIKSI
+59 H
-72 TKSMSDSDKISILAQ
+72 
-87 QYFQYDMSSNFLED
+87 
-101 VAPTNLNA
+101 
-109 QSAISWLLSKAKTS
+109 
-123 NNFEVNGDC
+123 
-132 TFSSSARYVR
+132 
-142 KNVIDAIYTAD
+142 NVIDWLELTTEKNPTKSVNFLVLSRGDAGDDYYYPLTIPE
-153 NCIFKRFGGEPEF
+153 NKVEF
-166 KLNKVFIHS
+166 KIDSNYILDPQDTTSETDLRATTIIPLYNRI
-175 KRGKDN
+175 N
-181 GFSIRKRKNLKGIE
+181 GFSYIIYSMRTQFIENKLTLKLGDKIKYKDVYGNE
-195 FNLDFSTVVTKIL
+195 LTSYVMSKKITWLGGDLTDSDNYELTISAREINETST
-208 PQGNDELLLDDLYVV
+208 EV
-223 SSKLNDYYQP
+223 S
-233 FYKKIDFNIGM
+233 YKKKDVN
-244 DEETTEVEAKE
+244 
-255 KLKSAAEKLFE
+255 KSV
-266 TGIDIPEISIKIDFI
+266 I
-281 ELSKCVEYEKYKNLE
+281 ELSRKTDKAMGMIK
-296 TCSLG
+296 
-301 DTVKVIVP
+301 DAVKKV
-309 EFNIN
+309 
-314 TSVRVVKTVFDVLL
+314 D
-328 NRFVQL
+328 
-334 ELGTIKKNIVTSQK
+334 
-348 DTINNIKNTLEN
+348 D
-360 PTSIL
+360 
-365 SMAKNQASDI
+365 
-375 INHPFGGNLF
+375 
-385 IDKTNG
+385 
-391 RLYLMDTKD
+391 
-400 PKTAKNVW
+400 
-408 QWSLGGLGY
+408 
-417 SKNGINGPYDLAI
+417 
-430 TQDGKIVADFITT
+430 
-443 GKLNT
+443 
-448 NVIEGYESLI
+448 
-458 TTVKS
+458 
-463 IKNLTDYIKT
+463 LTDYIKT

-563 NVWTEETKLDNIKFI
+563 NVWTEETNLDNIKFI

-600 LIFEDNQVSIIQRLD
+600 LIFEDNQVSIIQRLG
-615 YDEENNLEV
+615 YDKENNLEV

-660 YIEKNEFTSSFTTK
+660 YIEKNAFTSNFSTK
-674 NETNALISITN
+674 NETNAIISITD

-694 CGKDDVVN
+694 CEKDDVVN
-702 QLNISKDLIEIKGN
+702 QLNISKVLIEIKGN
-716 RFVLDADNIKI
+716 RFVLDADNVKI
-727 DKFGNILLS
+727 DKFGNIILS

-762 IGGNMILPMGYS
+762 MGGNMILPMGYS

-779 SSGSI
+779 SSGSL

-841 AGTFVMDI
+841 AGTFEMDI
-849 TRYVTNNSEINYSE
+849 THYVTNNSEINYSE
-863 VPNAFGVSGFSGSSS
+863 VPNAFGVNGFSGSSS

>member
-1 MIVIYDSK
+1 MEYSSIENKMLQSFEYETTVNNDGNILGICELGKAKIQLINENNSYSTYKGSWISTPHGSFYVYDVKPVQENVTIELSCYDIKYKLDTPYDSAKHTFPCTLKEWRNSIFNDCGVTYDNIDFPNSDLTLSEEPYLDDGITNRNVVALIAQAGASIVITDNQDKFY
-9 ETSFSSLGLGILK
+9 FSWFNDTI
-22 DFKSNPLITEELK
+22 
-35 GSFILEFDYAKEGF
+35 
-49 LSDKLVEGNL
+49 
-59 IKTNHQIFRIKSI
+59 H
-72 TKSMSDSDKISILAQ
+72 
-87 QYFQYDMSSNFLED
+87 
-101 VAPTNLNA
+101 
-109 QSAISWLLSKAKTS
+109 
-123 NNFEVNGDC
+123 
-132 TFSSSARYVR
+132 
-142 KNVIDAIYTAD
+142 NVIDWLELTTEKNPTKSVNFLVLSRGDAGDDYYYPLTIPE
-153 NCIFKRFGGEPEF
+153 NKVEF
-166 KLNKVFIHS
+166 KIDSNYILDPQDTTSETDLRATTIIPLYNRI
-175 KRGKDN
+175 N
-181 GFSIRKRKNLKGIE
+181 GFSYIIYSMRTQFIENKLTLKLGDKIKYKDVYGNE
-195 FNLDFSTVVTKIL
+195 LTSYVMSKKITWLGGDLTDSDNYELTISAREINETST
-208 PQGNDELLLDDLYVV
+208 EV
-223 SSKLNDYYQP
+223 S
-233 FYKKIDFNIGM
+233 YKKKDVN
-244 DEETTEVEAKE
+244 
-255 KLKSAAEKLFE
+255 KSV
-266 TGIDIPEISIKIDFI
+266 I
-281 ELSKCVEYEKYKNLE
+281 ELSRKTDKAMGMIK
-296 TCSLG
+296 
-301 DTVKVIVP
+301 DAVKKV
-309 EFNIN
+309 
-314 TSVRVVKTVFDVLL
+314 D
-328 NRFVQL
+328 
-334 ELGTIKKNIVTSQK
+334 
-348 DTINNIKNTLEN
+348 D
-360 PTSIL
+360 
-365 SMAKNQASDI
+365 
-375 INHPFGGNLF
+375 
-385 IDKTNG
+385 
-391 RLYLMDTKD
+391 
-400 PKTAKNVW
+400 
-408 QWSLGGLGY
+408 
-417 SKNGINGPYDLAI
+417 
-430 TQDGKIVADFITT
+430 
-443 GKLNT
+443 
-448 NVIEGYESLI
+448 
-458 TTVKS
+458 
-463 IKNLTDYIKT
+463 LTDYIKT

-521 NFYTLIISNEKVVY
+521 NFYTLIISNEKVIY

-674 NETNALISITN
+674 NETNAIISITD

-716 RFVLDADNIKI
+716 RFVLDADNVKI
-727 DKFGNILLS
+727 DKFGNIILS

>member
-1 MIVIYDSK
+1 MEYSSIENKMLQSFEYETTVNNDGNILGICELGKAKIQLINENNSYSTYKGSWISTPHGSFYVYDVKPVQENVTIELSCYDIKYKLDTPYDSAKHTFPCTLKEWRNSIFNDCGVTYDNIDFPNSDLTLSEEPYLDDGITNRNVVALIAQAGASIVITDNQDKFY
-9 ETSFSSLGLGILK
+9 FSWFNDTI
-22 DFKSNPLITEELK
+22 
-35 GSFILEFDYAKEGF
+35 
-49 LSDKLVEGNL
+49 
-59 IKTNHQIFRIKSI
+59 H
-72 TKSMSDSDKISILAQ
+72 
-87 QYFQYDMSSNFLED
+87 
-101 VAPTNLNA
+101 
-109 QSAISWLLSKAKTS
+109 
-123 NNFEVNGDC
+123 
-132 TFSSSARYVR
+132 
-142 KNVIDAIYTAD
+142 NVIDWLELTTEKNPTKSVNFLVLSRGDAGDDYYYPLTIPE
-153 NCIFKRFGGEPEF
+153 NKVEF
-166 KLNKVFIHS
+166 KIDSNYILDPQDTTSETDLRATTIIPLYNRI
-175 KRGKDN
+175 N
-181 GFSIRKRKNLKGIE
+181 GFSYIIYSMRTQFIENKLTLKLGDKIKYKDVYGNE
-195 FNLDFSTVVTKIL
+195 LTSYVMSKKITWLGGDLTDSDNYELTISAREINETST
-208 PQGNDELLLDDLYVV
+208 EV
-223 SSKLNDYYQP
+223 S
-233 FYKKIDFNIGM
+233 YKKKDVN
-244 DEETTEVEAKE
+244 
-255 KLKSAAEKLFE
+255 KSV
-266 TGIDIPEISIKIDFI
+266 I
-281 ELSKCVEYEKYKNLE
+281 ELSRKTDKAMGMIK
-296 TCSLG
+296 
-301 DTVKVIVP
+301 DAVKKV
-309 EFNIN
+309 
-314 TSVRVVKTVFDVLL
+314 D
-328 NRFVQL
+328 
-334 ELGTIKKNIVTSQK
+334 
-348 DTINNIKNTLEN
+348 D
-360 PTSIL
+360 
-365 SMAKNQASDI
+365 
-375 INHPFGGNLF
+375 
-385 IDKTNG
+385 
-391 RLYLMDTKD
+391 
-400 PKTAKNVW
+400 
-408 QWSLGGLGY
+408 
-417 SKNGINGPYDLAI
+417 
-430 TQDGKIVADFITT
+430 
-443 GKLNT
+443 
-448 NVIEGYESLI
+448 
-458 TTVKS
+458 
-463 IKNLTDYIKT
+463 LTDYIKT

-521 NFYTLIISNEKVVY
+521 NFYTLIISNEKVIY

-660 YIEKNEFTSSFTTK
+660 YIEKNAFTSNFSTK
-674 NETNALISITN
+674 NETNAIISITDG
-685 EINLKVENK
+685 INLKVENK
-694 CGKDDVVN
+694 CGKDEVVN
-702 QLNISKDLIEIKGN
+702 QLNISKEEILIEGN
-716 RFVLDADNIKI
+716 RFILNADNLKI

-878 GYTSKQS
+878 GYTGKQS

>member
-1 MIVIYDSK
+1 MEYSSIETKMLQSFEYETTVNNDGNILGICELGKAKIQLINENNSYSTYKGSWISTPHGSFYIYDVKPVQENVTIELSCYDIKYKLDTPYDSAKHTFPCTLKEWRNSIFNDCGVTYDNTDFPNSDLTLSEEPYLDDGITNRNVVALIAQAGASIVITDNQDKFY
-9 ETSFSSLGLGILK
+9 FSWFN
-22 DFKSNPLITEELK
+22 DT
-35 GSFILEFDYAKEGF
+35 
-49 LSDKLVEGNL
+49 
-59 IKTNHQIFRIKSI
+59 TH
-72 TKSMSDSDKISILAQ
+72 
-87 QYFQYDMSSNFLED
+87 
-101 VAPTNLNA
+101 
-109 QSAISWLLSKAKTS
+109 
-123 NNFEVNGDC
+123 
-132 TFSSSARYVR
+132 
-142 KNVIDAIYTAD
+142 NVIDWLELTTEKNPTKSVNFLVLSRGDAGDDYYYPLTIPE
-153 NCIFKRFGGEPEF
+153 NKVEF
-166 KLNKVFIHS
+166 KIDSNYILDPQDTTSETDLRATTIIPLYNRI
-175 KRGKDN
+175 N
-181 GFSIRKRKNLKGIE
+181 GFSYIIYSMRTQFIENKLTLKLGDKIKYKDVYGNE
-195 FNLDFSTVVTKIL
+195 LTSYVMSKKITWLGGDLTDSDNYELTISASEINETST
-208 PQGNDELLLDDLYVV
+208 EV
-223 SSKLNDYYQP
+223 S
-233 FYKKIDFNIGM
+233 YKKKDVN
-244 DEETTEVEAKE
+244 
-255 KLKSAAEKLFE
+255 KSV
-266 TGIDIPEISIKIDFI
+266 I
-281 ELSKCVEYEKYKNLE
+281 ELSRKTDKAMGMIK
-296 TCSLG
+296 
-301 DTVKVIVP
+301 DAVKKV
-309 EFNIN
+309 
-314 TSVRVVKTVFDVLL
+314 D
-328 NRFVQL
+328 
-334 ELGTIKKNIVTSQK
+334 
-348 DTINNIKNTLEN
+348 D
-360 PTSIL
+360 
-365 SMAKNQASDI
+365 
-375 INHPFGGNLF
+375 
-385 IDKTNG
+385 
-391 RLYLMDTKD
+391 
-400 PKTAKNVW
+400 
-408 QWSLGGLGY
+408 
-417 SKNGINGPYDLAI
+417 
-430 TQDGKIVADFITT
+430 
-443 GKLNT
+443 
-448 NVIEGYESLI
+448 
-458 TTVKS
+458 
-463 IKNLTDYIKT
+463 LTDYIKT
-473 KQETSSIE
+473 KQGTTSIE

-563 NVWTEETKLDNIKFI
+563 NVWTEETNLDNIKFI

-600 LIFEDNQVSIIQRLD
+600 LIFEDNQVSIIQRLG
-615 YDEENNLEV
+615 YDKENNLEV

-660 YIEKNEFTSSFTTK
+660 YIEKNAFTSNFSTK
-674 NETNALISITN
+674 NETNAIISITD

-694 CGKDDVVN
+694 CEKDDVVN
-702 QLNISKDLIEIKGN
+702 QLNISKVLIEIKGN
-716 RFVLDADNIKI
+716 RFVLDADNVKI
-727 DKFGNILLS
+727 DKFGNIILS

-762 IGGNMILPMGYS
+762 MGGNMILPMGYS

-841 AGTFVMDI
+841 AGTFEMDI
-849 TRYVTNNSEINYSE
+849 THYVTNNSGTNYSE

-915 LAAMYQNTGACKA
+915 LAAMYQNSGACKA

>member
-1 MIVIYDSK
+1 MEYSSIETKMLQSFEYETTVNNDGNILGICELGKAKIQLINENNSYSTYKGSWISTPHGSFYIYDVKPVQENVTIELSCYDIKYKLDTPYDSAKHTFPCTLKEWRNSIFNDCGVTYDNTDFPNSDLTLSEEPYLDDGITNRNVVALIAQAGASIVITDNQDKFY
-9 ETSFSSLGLGILK
+9 FSWFNDTI
-22 DFKSNPLITEELK
+22 
-35 GSFILEFDYAKEGF
+35 
-49 LSDKLVEGNL
+49 
-59 IKTNHQIFRIKSI
+59 H
-72 TKSMSDSDKISILAQ
+72 
-87 QYFQYDMSSNFLED
+87 
-101 VAPTNLNA
+101 
-109 QSAISWLLSKAKTS
+109 
-123 NNFEVNGDC
+123 
-132 TFSSSARYVR
+132 
-142 KNVIDAIYTAD
+142 NVIDWLELTTEKNPTKSVNFLVLSRGDAGDDYYYPLTIPE
-153 NCIFKRFGGEPEF
+153 NKVEF
-166 KLNKVFIHS
+166 KIDSNYILDPQDTTSETDLRATTIIPLYNRI
-175 KRGKDN
+175 N
-181 GFSIRKRKNLKGIE
+181 GFSYIIYSMRTQFIENKLTLKLGDKIKYKDVYGNE
-195 FNLDFSTVVTKIL
+195 LTSYVMSKKITWLGGDLTDSDNYELTISAREINETST
-208 PQGNDELLLDDLYVV
+208 EV
-223 SSKLNDYYQP
+223 S
-233 FYKKIDFNIGM
+233 YKKKDVN
-244 DEETTEVEAKE
+244 
-255 KLKSAAEKLFE
+255 KSV
-266 TGIDIPEISIKIDFI
+266 I
-281 ELSKCVEYEKYKNLE
+281 ELSRKTDKAMGMIK
-296 TCSLG
+296 
-301 DTVKVIVP
+301 DAVKKV
-309 EFNIN
+309 
-314 TSVRVVKTVFDVLL
+314 D
-328 NRFVQL
+328 
-334 ELGTIKKNIVTSQK
+334 
-348 DTINNIKNTLEN
+348 D
-360 PTSIL
+360 
-365 SMAKNQASDI
+365 
-375 INHPFGGNLF
+375 
-385 IDKTNG
+385 
-391 RLYLMDTKD
+391 
-400 PKTAKNVW
+400 
-408 QWSLGGLGY
+408 
-417 SKNGINGPYDLAI
+417 
-430 TQDGKIVADFITT
+430 
-443 GKLNT
+443 
-448 NVIEGYESLI
+448 
-458 TTVKS
+458 
-463 IKNLTDYIKT
+463 LTDYIKT
-473 KQETSSIE
+473 KQGTTSIE

-521 NFYTLIISNEKVVY
+521 NFYTLIISNEKVIY

-674 NETNALISITN
+674 NETNAIISITD

-702 QLNISKDLIEIKGN
+702 QLNISEDLIEIKGN
-716 RFVLDADNIKI
+716 RFVLDADNVKI
-727 DKFGNILLS
+727 DKFGNIILS

>member
-1 MIVIYDSK
+1 MEYSSIENKMLQSFEYETTVNNDGNILGICELGKAKIQLINENNSYSTYKGSWISTPHGSFYIYDVKPVQENVTIELSCYDIKYKLDTPYDSAKHTFPCTLKEWRNSIFNDCGVTYDNTDFPNSDLTLSEEPYLDDGITNRNVVALIAQAGASIVITDNQDKFY
-9 ETSFSSLGLGILK
+9 FSWFNDTI
-22 DFKSNPLITEELK
+22 
-35 GSFILEFDYAKEGF
+35 
-49 LSDKLVEGNL
+49 
-59 IKTNHQIFRIKSI
+59 H
-72 TKSMSDSDKISILAQ
+72 
-87 QYFQYDMSSNFLED
+87 
-101 VAPTNLNA
+101 
-109 QSAISWLLSKAKTS
+109 
-123 NNFEVNGDC
+123 
-132 TFSSSARYVR
+132 
-142 KNVIDAIYTAD
+142 NVIDWLELTTEKNPTKSVNFLVLSRGDAGDDYYYPLTIPE
-153 NCIFKRFGGEPEF
+153 NKVEF
-166 KLNKVFIHS
+166 KIDSNYILDPQDTMSETDLRATTIIPLYNRI
-175 KRGKDN
+175 N
-181 GFSIRKRKNLKGIE
+181 GFSYIIYSMRTQFIENKLTLKLGDKIKYKDVYGNE
-195 FNLDFSTVVTKIL
+195 LTSYVMSKKITWLGGDLTDSDNYELTISASEINETST
-208 PQGNDELLLDDLYVV
+208 EV
-223 SSKLNDYYQP
+223 S
-233 FYKKIDFNIGM
+233 YKKKDVN
-244 DEETTEVEAKE
+244 
-255 KLKSAAEKLFE
+255 KSV
-266 TGIDIPEISIKIDFI
+266 I
-281 ELSKCVEYEKYKNLE
+281 ELSRKTDKAMGMIK
-296 TCSLG
+296 
-301 DTVKVIVP
+301 DAVKKV
-309 EFNIN
+309 
-314 TSVRVVKTVFDVLL
+314 D
-328 NRFVQL
+328 
-334 ELGTIKKNIVTSQK
+334 
-348 DTINNIKNTLEN
+348 D
-360 PTSIL
+360 
-365 SMAKNQASDI
+365 
-375 INHPFGGNLF
+375 
-385 IDKTNG
+385 
-391 RLYLMDTKD
+391 
-400 PKTAKNVW
+400 
-408 QWSLGGLGY
+408 
-417 SKNGINGPYDLAI
+417 
-430 TQDGKIVADFITT
+430 
-443 GKLNT
+443 
-448 NVIEGYESLI
+448 
-458 TTVKS
+458 
-463 IKNLTDYIKT
+463 LTDYIKT
-473 KQETSSIE
+473 KQGTTSIE

-521 NFYTLIISNEKVVY
+521 NFYTLIISNEKVIY

-592 MGDHVYDE
+592 MGDPVYDE
-600 LIFEDNQVSIIQRLD
+600 LIFEDNQVSIIQRLG

-674 NETNALISITN
+674 NETNALMSITN